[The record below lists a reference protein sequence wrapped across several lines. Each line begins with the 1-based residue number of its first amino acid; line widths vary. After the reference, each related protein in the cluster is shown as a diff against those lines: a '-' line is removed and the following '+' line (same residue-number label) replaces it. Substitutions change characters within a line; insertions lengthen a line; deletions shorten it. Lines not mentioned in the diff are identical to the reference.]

1 MLFYIVII
9 MKGLSMSKKN
19 KVIRTTEQQ
28 VKRKKIILGT
38 TWGIILTGLVTTGIT
53 VPVVQAHKALPK
65 KTPLLSDS
73 DTIFEM
79 TLSDGSVYK
88 LTYGDVKKL
97 DSSINEKA
105 HLASEMNKHLVE
117 YLYEKEY
124 EASLKYEA
132 IYNANKIAANT
143 KKFALDSVE
152 QIKEK
157 VTKEI
162 TELENK
168 FKEQFSYQKKWEE
181 KFKEEIAKDAYGKA
195 KTKQQAIDYKVA
207 EKMRND
213 AFRRYK
219 FEINQDFTYNEL
231 KDGFITAN
239 ADIFYTYKGKKIE
252 IAKKGEKIPLP
263 FAKQNEN
270 FVLPPED
277 SPELANNKKDLYKV
291 HMFTTKSFIFE
302 QKGIDRFIEAWAKL
316 KQLIT
321 SEFKLAAKP
330 DKDRR
335 KPWTVTKDELIKLF
349 SFSSYESKNAG
360 KTVVDMGIN
369 RLATFKGIS
378 SALKNLDGVLKP
390 EDIRDA
396 LNDQTAIEN
405 ISSSTTNAKKFGS
418 EGFKNI
424 EDRVSSSDPST
435 YMSLLSTLIS
445 NKTGDDKIFKAE
457 EKNNLFQELRDKLVE
472 IFKSEDL
479 ELYNFLKNA
488 SNYGEV
494 DSSSDYAN
502 KFSEYN
508 ARIKKVIERRFEKEK
523 SVIEKEAGEAF
534 RDVFK
539 FNTSSITN
547 ATEKNYLDGQISS
560 VIKVG
565 DNYVYATSSGMTIQ
579 NIFHLNNVNIIKSLI
594 RRDLSIKSKANYTNE
609 FNEPLLSLESMFNKL
624 ITSDFQLNDLL
635 TNDPDF
641 KKFIKEKKY
650 KDLSGNEKT
659 FNDQTINDILQYQKT
674 LASLAKSKLI
684 DGKSKQIK
692 EWIKKQINGH
702 LNADFR
708 YDYTDKKFYLANHK
722 DQIGEK
728 LLPYLFKVIQEFLTN
743 N

>member
-1 MLFYIVII
+1 MA
-9 MKGLSMSKKN
+9 KKV

-53 VPVVQAHKALPK
+53 IPVVQAHKALPK
-65 KTPLLSDS
+65 KTPLLRDS
-73 DTIFEM
+73 DVIFEM
-79 TLSDGSVYK
+79 TLSDGSIYK

-97 DSSINEKA
+97 DNSINEKA

-143 KKFALDSVE
+143 KTFALDSVE
-152 QIKEK
+152 KVREK
-157 VTKEI
+157 ITKEI

-195 KTKQQAIDYKVA
+195 KTKQEAIDYKVA
-207 EKMRND
+207 QKMKDD

-231 KDGFITAN
+231 KAGYITAN
-239 ADIFYTYKGKKIE
+239 SDVFYTYKGKKIQ
-252 IAKKGEKIPLP
+252 IAKKGDKIPLP
-263 FAKQNEN
+263 FAKENQNY
-270 FVLPPED
+270 VLPPED
-277 SPELANNKKDLYKV
+277 SPELSSNKKDTYKV
-291 HMFTTKSFIFE
+291 HMFTTKSFDFGY
-302 QKGIDRFIEAWAKL
+302 KSIDRFIEAWAKL

-330 DKDRR
+330 DKDRT

-349 SFSSYESKNAG
+349 SFSAYRSSQTG
-360 KTVVDMGIN
+360 KTLVDMGIN
-369 RLATFKGIS
+369 RLAHFKGIS
-378 SALKNLDGVLKP
+378 SALQNLDGVLKP
-390 EDIRDA
+390 EDIREA

-418 EGFKNI
+418 EGFKSI
-424 EDRVSSSDPST
+424 EDRASNSDPST

-445 NKTGDDKIFKAE
+445 KATNEDKIFKPE
-457 EKNNLFQELRDKLVE
+457 VKDNLFNTLREKLLE

-479 ELYNFLKNA
+479 ELYNFLKNSA
-488 SNYGEV
+488 NYGEV

-502 KFSEYN
+502 KFAEYN

-534 RDVFK
+534 RDTFK
-539 FNTSSITN
+539 FDTSSITDPRL
-547 ATEKNYLDGQISS
+547 KKYLDGQISS
-560 VIKVG
+560 IIKVG
-565 DNYVYATSSGMTIQ
+565 NNYVYATSSGITIQ
-579 NIFHLNNVNIIKSLI
+579 NIFHLDKVDVIKSLI
-594 RRDLSIKSKANYTNE
+594 RRDLAIKSKANYTSE

-624 ITSDFQLNDLL
+624 ITSEFQLNDLL

-659 FNDQTINDILQYQKT
+659 FDDKTISDLIDYHKT
-674 LASLAKSKLI
+674 LAGLAKSKLI
-684 DGKSKQIK
+684 DNKSKQIK
-692 EWIKKQINGH
+692 DWMKKQIESH

-708 YDYTDKKFYLANHK
+708 RDFGKNKWYLAGHEDKMGKEN
-722 DQIGEK
+722 I
-728 LLPYLFKVIQEFLTN
+728 LPYLFKVIQDYLIK
-743 N
+743 

>member
-1 MLFYIVII
+1 MA
-9 MKGLSMSKKN
+9 KKV

-53 VPVVQAHKALPK
+53 IPVVQAHKALPK
-65 KTPLLSDS
+65 KTPLLRDS
-73 DTIFEM
+73 DVIFEM
-79 TLSDGSVYK
+79 TLSDGSIYK

-97 DSSINEKA
+97 DNSINEKA

-143 KKFALDSVE
+143 KTFALDSVE
-152 QIKEK
+152 KVREK
-157 VTKEI
+157 ITKEI

-195 KTKQQAIDYKVA
+195 KTKQEAIDYKVA
-207 EKMRND
+207 QKMKDD

-231 KDGFITAN
+231 KAGYITAN
-239 ADIFYTYKGKKIE
+239 SDVFYTYKGKKIQ
-252 IAKKGEKIPLP
+252 IAKKGDKIPLP
-263 FAKQNEN
+263 FAKENQNY
-270 FVLPPED
+270 VLPPED
-277 SPELANNKKDLYKV
+277 SPELSSNKKDTYKV
-291 HMFTTKSFIFE
+291 HMFTTKSFDFGL
-302 QKGIDRFIEAWAKL
+302 KSIDRFIEAWAKL

-330 DKDRR
+330 DKDRT

-349 SFSSYESKNAG
+349 SFSAYRSSQTG
-360 KTVVDMGIN
+360 KTLVDMGIN
-369 RLATFKGIS
+369 RLAHFKGIS
-378 SALKNLDGVLKP
+378 SALQNLDGVLKP
-390 EDIRDA
+390 EDIREA

-418 EGFKNI
+418 EGFKSI
-424 EDRVSSSDPST
+424 EDRASNSDPST

-445 NKTGDDKIFKAE
+445 KATNEDKIFKPE
-457 EKNNLFQELRDKLVE
+457 VKDNLFNTLREKLLE

-479 ELYNFLKNA
+479 ELYNFLKNSA
-488 SNYGEV
+488 NYGEI

-502 KFSEYN
+502 KFAEYN

-534 RDVFK
+534 RDTFK
-539 FNTSSITN
+539 FDTSSITDPRL
-547 ATEKNYLDGQISS
+547 KKYLDGQISS
-560 VIKVG
+560 IIKVG
-565 DNYVYATSSGMTIQ
+565 NNYVYATSSGITIQ
-579 NIFHLNNVNIIKSLI
+579 NIFHLDKVDVIKSLI
-594 RRDLSIKSKANYTNE
+594 RRDLAIKSKANYTSE

-624 ITSDFQLNDLL
+624 ITSEFQLNDLL

-650 KDLSGNEKT
+650 KDLSGNEKI
-659 FNDQTINDILQYQKT
+659 FDDKTISDLIDYHKT
-674 LASLAKSKLI
+674 LAGLAKSKLI
-684 DGKSKQIK
+684 DNKSKQIK
-692 EWIKKQINGH
+692 DWMKKQIESH

-708 YDYTDKKFYLANHK
+708 RDFGKNKWYLANHEDK
-722 DQIGEK
+722 MGKENI
-728 LLPYLFKVIQEFLTN
+728 LPYLFKVIQDYLIK
-743 N
+743 

>member
-1 MLFYIVII
+1 MA
-9 MKGLSMSKKN
+9 KKV

-53 VPVVQAHKALPK
+53 IPVVQAHKALPK
-65 KTPLLSDS
+65 KTPLLRDS
-73 DTIFEM
+73 DVIFEM
-79 TLSDGSVYK
+79 TLSDGSIYK

-97 DSSINEKA
+97 DNSINEKA

-143 KKFALDSVE
+143 KTFALDSVE
-152 QIKEK
+152 KVREK
-157 VTKEI
+157 ITKEI

-195 KTKQQAIDYKVA
+195 KTKQEAIDYKVA
-207 EKMRND
+207 QKMKDD

-231 KDGFITAN
+231 KAGYITAN
-239 ADIFYTYKGKKIE
+239 SDVFYTYKGKKIQ
-252 IAKKGEKIPLP
+252 IAKKGDKIPLP
-263 FAKQNEN
+263 FAKENQNY
-270 FVLPPED
+270 VLPPED
-277 SPELANNKKDLYKV
+277 SPELSSNKKDTYKV
-291 HMFTTKSFIFE
+291 HMFTTKSFDFGL
-302 QKGIDRFIEAWAKL
+302 KSIDRFIEAWAKL

-330 DKDRR
+330 NKDRT

-349 SFSSYESKNAG
+349 SFSAYRSSQTG
-360 KTVVDMGIN
+360 KTLVDMGIN
-369 RLATFKGIS
+369 RLAHFKGIS
-378 SALKNLDGVLKP
+378 SALQNLDGVLKP
-390 EDIRDA
+390 EDIREA

-418 EGFKNI
+418 EGFKSI
-424 EDRVSSSDPST
+424 EDRASNSDPST

-445 NKTGDDKIFKAE
+445 KATSEDKIFKPE
-457 EKNNLFQELRDKLVE
+457 VKDNLFNTLREKLLE

-479 ELYNFLKNA
+479 ELYNFLKNS

-502 KFSEYN
+502 KFAEYN

-534 RDVFK
+534 RDTFK
-539 FNTSSITN
+539 FDTSSITDPRL
-547 ATEKNYLDGQISS
+547 KKYLDGQISS
-560 VIKVG
+560 IIKVG
-565 DNYVYATSSGMTIQ
+565 NNYVYATSSGITIQ
-579 NIFHLNNVNIIKSLI
+579 NIFHLDKVDVIKSLI
-594 RRDLSIKSKANYTNE
+594 RRDLAIKSKANYTSE

-624 ITSDFQLNDLL
+624 ITSEFQLNDLL

-659 FNDQTINDILQYQKT
+659 FDDKTISDLIDYHKT
-674 LASLAKSKLI
+674 LAGLAKSKLI
-684 DGKSKQIK
+684 DNKSKQIK
-692 EWIKKQINGH
+692 DWMKKQIESH

-708 YDYTDKKFYLANHK
+708 RDYSKNKWYLAGHEDKMGKEN
-722 DQIGEK
+722 I
-728 LLPYLFKVIQEFLTN
+728 LPYLFKVIQDYLIK
-743 N
+743 

>member
-1 MLFYIVII
+1 MA
-9 MKGLSMSKKN
+9 KKV

-53 VPVVQAHKALPK
+53 IPVVQAHKALPK
-65 KTPLLSDS
+65 KTPLLRDS
-73 DTIFEM
+73 DVIFEM
-79 TLSDGSVYK
+79 TLSDGSIYK

-97 DSSINEKA
+97 DNSINEKA

-143 KKFALDSVE
+143 KTFALDSVE
-152 QIKEK
+152 KVREK
-157 VTKEI
+157 ITKEI

-195 KTKQQAIDYKVA
+195 KTKQEAIDYKVA
-207 EKMRND
+207 QKMKDD

-231 KDGFITAN
+231 KAGYITAN
-239 ADIFYTYKGKKIE
+239 SDVFYTYKGKKIQ
-252 IAKKGEKIPLP
+252 IAKKGDKIPLP
-263 FAKQNEN
+263 FAKENQNY
-270 FVLPPED
+270 VLPPED
-277 SPELANNKKDLYKV
+277 SPELSSNKKDTYKV
-291 HMFTTKSFIFE
+291 HMFTTKSFDFGL
-302 QKGIDRFIEAWAKL
+302 KSIDRFIEAWAKL

-330 DKDRR
+330 DKDRT

-349 SFSSYESKNAG
+349 SFSAYRSSQTG
-360 KTVVDMGIN
+360 KTLVDMGIN
-369 RLATFKGIS
+369 RLAHFKGIS
-378 SALKNLDGVLKP
+378 SALQNLDGVLKP
-390 EDIRDA
+390 EDIREA

-418 EGFKNI
+418 EGFKSI
-424 EDRVSSSDPST
+424 EDRASNSDPST

-445 NKTGDDKIFKAE
+445 KATSEDKIFKPE
-457 EKNNLFQELRDKLVE
+457 VKDNLFNTLREKLLE

-479 ELYNFLKNA
+479 ELYNFLKNSA
-488 SNYGEV
+488 NYGEV

-502 KFSEYN
+502 KFAEYN

-534 RDVFK
+534 RDTFK
-539 FNTSSITN
+539 FDTSSITDLRL
-547 ATEKNYLDGQISS
+547 KKYLDGQISS
-560 VIKVG
+560 IIKVG
-565 DNYVYATSSGMTIQ
+565 NNYVYATSSGITIQ
-579 NIFHLNNVNIIKSLI
+579 NIFHLDKVDVIKSLI
-594 RRDLSIKSKANYTNE
+594 RRDLAIKSKANYTSE

-624 ITSDFQLNDLL
+624 ITSEFQLNDLL

-659 FNDQTINDILQYQKT
+659 FDDKTISDLIDYHKT
-674 LASLAKSKLI
+674 LAGLAKSKLI
-684 DGKSKQIK
+684 DNKSKQIK
-692 EWIKKQINGH
+692 DWMKKQIESH

-708 YDYTDKKFYLANHK
+708 RDYSKNKWYLAGHEDKMGKEN
-722 DQIGEK
+722 I
-728 LLPYLFKVIQEFLTN
+728 LPYLFKVIQDYLIK
-743 N
+743 

>member
-1 MLFYIVII
+1 MA
-9 MKGLSMSKKN
+9 KKV

-53 VPVVQAHKALPK
+53 IPVVQAHKALPK
-65 KTPLLSDS
+65 KTPLLRDS
-73 DTIFEM
+73 DVIFEM
-79 TLSDGSVYK
+79 TLSDGSIYK

-97 DSSINEKA
+97 DNSINEKA

-143 KKFALDSVE
+143 KTFALDSVE
-152 QIKEK
+152 KVREK
-157 VTKEI
+157 ITKEI

-195 KTKQQAIDYKVA
+195 KTKQEAIDYKVA
-207 EKMRND
+207 QKMKDD

-231 KDGFITAN
+231 KAGYITAN
-239 ADIFYTYKGKKIE
+239 SDVFYTYKGKKIQ
-252 IAKKGEKIPLP
+252 IAKKGDKIPLP
-263 FAKQNEN
+263 FAKENQNY
-270 FVLPPED
+270 VLPPED
-277 SPELANNKKDLYKV
+277 SPELSSNKKDTYKV
-291 HMFTTKSFIFE
+291 HMFTTKSFDFGL
-302 QKGIDRFIEAWAKL
+302 KSIDRFIEAWAKL

-330 DKDRR
+330 DKDRT

-349 SFSSYESKNAG
+349 SFSAYRSSQTG
-360 KTVVDMGIN
+360 KTLIDMGIN
-369 RLATFKGIS
+369 RLAHFKGIS
-378 SALKNLDGVLKP
+378 SALQNLDGVLKP
-390 EDIRDA
+390 EDIREA

-418 EGFKNI
+418 EGFKSI
-424 EDRVSSSDPST
+424 EDRASNSDPST

-445 NKTGDDKIFKAE
+445 KATSEDKIFKPE
-457 EKNNLFQELRDKLVE
+457 VKDNLFNTLREKLLE

-479 ELYNFLKNA
+479 ELYNFLKNS

-502 KFSEYN
+502 KFAEYN

-534 RDVFK
+534 RDTFK
-539 FNTSSITN
+539 FDTSSITDSRL
-547 ATEKNYLDGQISS
+547 KKYLDGQISS
-560 VIKVG
+560 IIKVG
-565 DNYVYATSSGMTIQ
+565 NNYVYATSSGITIQ
-579 NIFHLNNVNIIKSLI
+579 NIFHLDKVDVIKSLI
-594 RRDLSIKSKANYTNE
+594 RRDLAIKSKANYTSE

-624 ITSDFQLNDLL
+624 ITSEFQLNDLL

-659 FNDQTINDILQYQKT
+659 FDDKTISDLIDYHKT
-674 LASLAKSKLI
+674 LAGLAKSKLI
-684 DGKSKQIK
+684 DNKSKQIK
-692 EWIKKQINGH
+692 DWMKKQIESH

-708 YDYTDKKFYLANHK
+708 RDYSKNKWYLAGHEDKMGKEN
-722 DQIGEK
+722 I
-728 LLPYLFKVIQEFLTN
+728 LPYLFKVIQDYLIK
-743 N
+743 

>member
-1 MLFYIVII
+1 MA
-9 MKGLSMSKKN
+9 KKV

-53 VPVVQAHKALPK
+53 IPVVQAHKALPK
-65 KTPLLSDS
+65 KTPLLRDS
-73 DTIFEM
+73 DVIFEM
-79 TLSDGSVYK
+79 TLSDGSIYK

-97 DSSINEKA
+97 DNSINEKA

-143 KKFALDSVE
+143 KTFALDSVE
-152 QIKEK
+152 KVREK
-157 VTKEI
+157 ITKEI

-195 KTKQQAIDYKVA
+195 KTKQEAIDYKVA
-207 EKMRND
+207 QKMKDD

-231 KDGFITAN
+231 KAGYITAN
-239 ADIFYTYKGKKIE
+239 SDVFYTYKGKKIQ
-252 IAKKGEKIPLP
+252 IAKKGDKIPLP
-263 FAKQNEN
+263 FAKENQNY
-270 FVLPPED
+270 VLPPED
-277 SPELANNKKDLYKV
+277 SPELSSNKKDTYKV
-291 HMFTTKSFIFE
+291 HMFTTKSFDFGL
-302 QKGIDRFIEAWAKL
+302 KSIDRFIEAWAKL

-330 DKDRR
+330 DKDRT

-349 SFSSYESKNAG
+349 SFSAYRSSQTG
-360 KTVVDMGIN
+360 KTLVDMGIN
-369 RLATFKGIS
+369 RLAHFKGIS
-378 SALKNLDGVLKP
+378 SALQNLDGVLKP
-390 EDIRDA
+390 EDIREA

-418 EGFKNI
+418 EGFKSI
-424 EDRVSSSDPST
+424 EDRASNSDPST

-445 NKTGDDKIFKAE
+445 KATNEDKIFKPE
-457 EKNNLFQELRDKLVE
+457 VKDNLFNTLREKLLK

-479 ELYNFLKNA
+479 ELYNFLKNSA
-488 SNYGEV
+488 NYGEV

-502 KFSEYN
+502 KFAEYN

-534 RDVFK
+534 RDTFK
-539 FNTSSITN
+539 FDTSSITDPRL
-547 ATEKNYLDGQISS
+547 KKYLDGQISS
-560 VIKVG
+560 IIKVG
-565 DNYVYATSSGMTIQ
+565 NNYVYATSSGITIQ
-579 NIFHLNNVNIIKSLI
+579 NIFHLDKVDVIKSLI
-594 RRDLSIKSKANYTNE
+594 RRDLAIKSKANYTSE

-624 ITSDFQLNDLL
+624 ITSDF
-635 TNDPDF
+635 

-659 FNDQTINDILQYQKT
+659 FDDKTISDLIDYHKT
-674 LASLAKSKLI
+674 LAGLAKSKLI
-684 DGKSKQIK
+684 DNKSKQIK
-692 EWIKKQINGH
+692 DWMKKQIESH

-708 YDYTDKKFYLANHK
+708 RDFDKKKWYLAGHEDKMGKEN
-722 DQIGEK
+722 I
-728 LLPYLFKVIQEFLTN
+728 LPYLFKVIQDYLIK
-743 N
+743 

>member
-1 MLFYIVII
+1 MA
-9 MKGLSMSKKN
+9 KKV

-53 VPVVQAHKALPK
+53 IPVVQAHKALPK
-65 KTPLLSDS
+65 KTPLLRDS
-73 DTIFEM
+73 DVIFEM
-79 TLSDGSVYK
+79 TLSDGSIYK

-97 DSSINEKA
+97 DNSINEKA

-143 KKFALDSVE
+143 KTFALDSVE
-152 QIKEK
+152 KVREK
-157 VTKEI
+157 ITKEI

-195 KTKQQAIDYKVA
+195 KTKQEAIDYKVA
-207 EKMRND
+207 QKMKDD

-231 KDGFITAN
+231 KAGYITAN
-239 ADIFYTYKGKKIE
+239 SDVFYTYKGKKIQ
-252 IAKKGEKIPLP
+252 IAKKGDKIPLP
-263 FAKQNEN
+263 FAKENQNY
-270 FVLPPED
+270 VLPPED
-277 SPELANNKKDLYKV
+277 SPELSSNKKDTYKV
-291 HMFTTKSFIFE
+291 HMFTTKSFDFGL
-302 QKGIDRFIEAWAKL
+302 KSIDRFIEAWAKL

-330 DKDRR
+330 DKDRT

-349 SFSSYESKNAG
+349 SFSAYRSSQTG
-360 KTVVDMGIN
+360 KTLVDMGIN
-369 RLATFKGIS
+369 RLAHFKGIS
-378 SALKNLDGVLKP
+378 SALQNLDGVLKP
-390 EDIRDA
+390 EDIREA

-418 EGFKNI
+418 EGFKSI
-424 EDRVSSSDPST
+424 EDRASNSDPST

-445 NKTGDDKIFKAE
+445 KAPSEDKIFKPE
-457 EKNNLFQELRDKLVE
+457 VKDNLFNTLREKLLE

-479 ELYNFLKNA
+479 ELYNFLKNSA
-488 SNYGEV
+488 NYGEV

-502 KFSEYN
+502 KFAEYN

-534 RDVFK
+534 RDTFK
-539 FNTSSITN
+539 FDTSSITDPRL
-547 ATEKNYLDGQISS
+547 KKYLDGQISS
-560 VIKVG
+560 IIKVG
-565 DNYVYATSSGMTIQ
+565 NNYVYATSSGITIQ
-579 NIFHLNNVNIIKSLI
+579 NIFHLDKVDVIKSLI
-594 RRDLSIKSKANYTNE
+594 RRDLAIKSKANYTSE

-624 ITSDFQLNDLL
+624 ITSEFQLNDLL

-659 FNDQTINDILQYQKT
+659 FDDKTISDLIDYHKT
-674 LASLAKSKLI
+674 LAGLAKSKLI
-684 DGKSKQIK
+684 DNKSKQIK
-692 EWIKKQINGH
+692 DWMKKQIESH

-708 YDYTDKKFYLANHK
+708 RDFSKNKWYLAGHEDKMGKEN
-722 DQIGEK
+722 I
-728 LLPYLFKVIQEFLTN
+728 LPYLFKVIQDYLIK
-743 N
+743 

>member
-1 MLFYIVII
+1 MA
-9 MKGLSMSKKN
+9 KKV

-53 VPVVQAHKALPK
+53 IPVVQAHKALPK
-65 KTPLLSDS
+65 KTPLLRDS
-73 DTIFEM
+73 DVIFEM
-79 TLSDGSVYK
+79 TLSDGSIYK

-97 DSSINEKA
+97 DNSINEKA

-143 KKFALDSVE
+143 KTFALDSVE
-152 QIKEK
+152 KVREK
-157 VTKEI
+157 ITKEI

-195 KTKQQAIDYKVA
+195 KTKQEAIDYKVA
-207 EKMRND
+207 QKMKDD

-231 KDGFITAN
+231 KAGYITAN
-239 ADIFYTYKGKKIE
+239 SDVFYTYKGKKIQ
-252 IAKKGEKIPLP
+252 IAKKGDKIPLP
-263 FAKQNEN
+263 FAKENQNY
-270 FVLPPED
+270 VLPPED
-277 SPELANNKKDLYKV
+277 SPELSSNKKDTYKV
-291 HMFTTKSFIFE
+291 HMFTTKSFDFGL
-302 QKGIDRFIEAWAKL
+302 KSIDRFIEAWAKL

-330 DKDRR
+330 DKDRT

-349 SFSSYESKNAG
+349 SFSAYRSSQTG
-360 KTVVDMGIN
+360 KTLVDMGIN
-369 RLATFKGIS
+369 RLAHFKGIS
-378 SALKNLDGVLKP
+378 SALQNLDGVLKP
-390 EDIRDA
+390 EDIREA

-418 EGFKNI
+418 EGFKSI
-424 EDRVSSSDPST
+424 EDRASNSDPST

-445 NKTGDDKIFKAE
+445 KATNEDKIFKPE
-457 EKNNLFQELRDKLVE
+457 VKNNLFNTLREKLLE

-479 ELYNFLKNA
+479 ELYNFLKNSA
-488 SNYGEV
+488 NYGEV

-502 KFSEYN
+502 KFAEYN

-534 RDVFK
+534 RDTFK
-539 FNTSSITN
+539 FDTSSITDPRL
-547 ATEKNYLDGQISS
+547 KKYLDGQISS
-560 VIKVG
+560 IIKVG
-565 DNYVYATSSGMTIQ
+565 NNYVYATSSGITIQ
-579 NIFHLNNVNIIKSLI
+579 NIFHLDKVDVIKSLI
-594 RRDLSIKSKANYTNE
+594 RRDLAIKSKANYTSE

-624 ITSDFQLNDLL
+624 ITSEFQLNDLL

-659 FNDQTINDILQYQKT
+659 FDDKTISDLIDYHKT
-674 LASLAKSKLI
+674 LAGLAKSKLI
-684 DGKSKQIK
+684 DNKSKQIK
-692 EWIKKQINGH
+692 DWMKKQIESH

-708 YDYTDKKFYLANHK
+708 RDFDKNKWYLANHEDK
-722 DQIGEK
+722 MGKENI
-728 LLPYLFKVIQEFLTN
+728 LPYLFKVIQDYLIK
-743 N
+743 

>member
-1 MLFYIVII
+1 MA
-9 MKGLSMSKKN
+9 KKV

-53 VPVVQAHKALPK
+53 IPVVQAHKALPK
-65 KTPLLSDS
+65 KTPLLRDS
-73 DTIFEM
+73 DVIFEM
-79 TLSDGSVYK
+79 TLSDGSIYK

-97 DSSINEKA
+97 DNSINEKA

-143 KKFALDSVE
+143 KTFALDSVE
-152 QIKEK
+152 KVREK
-157 VTKEI
+157 ITKEI

-195 KTKQQAIDYKVA
+195 KTKQEAIDYKVA
-207 EKMRND
+207 QKMKDD

-231 KDGFITAN
+231 KAGYITAN
-239 ADIFYTYKGKKIE
+239 SDVFYTYKGKKIQ
-252 IAKKGEKIPLP
+252 IAKKGDKIPLP
-263 FAKQNEN
+263 FAKENQNY
-270 FVLPPED
+270 VLPPED
-277 SPELANNKKDLYKV
+277 SPELSSNKKDTYKV
-291 HMFTTKSFIFE
+291 HMFTTKSFDFGL
-302 QKGIDRFIEAWAKL
+302 KSIDRFIEAWAKL

-330 DKDRR
+330 DKDRT

-349 SFSSYESKNAG
+349 SFSAYRSSQTG
-360 KTVVDMGIN
+360 KTLVDMGIN
-369 RLATFKGIS
+369 RLAHFKGIS
-378 SALKNLDGVLKP
+378 SALQNLDGVLKP
-390 EDIRDA
+390 EDIREA

-418 EGFKNI
+418 EGFKSI
-424 EDRVSSSDPST
+424 EDRASNSDPST

-445 NKTGDDKIFKAE
+445 KATSEDKIFKPE
-457 EKNNLFQELRDKLVE
+457 VKDGLFNTLREKLLE

-479 ELYNFLKNA
+479 ELYNFLKNPA
-488 SNYGEV
+488 NYGEV

-502 KFSEYN
+502 KFAEYN

-534 RDVFK
+534 RDTFK
-539 FNTSSITN
+539 FDTSSITDPRL
-547 ATEKNYLDGQISS
+547 KKYLDGQISS
-560 VIKVG
+560 IIKVG
-565 DNYVYATSSGMTIQ
+565 NNYVYATSSGITIQ
-579 NIFHLNNVNIIKSLI
+579 NIFHLDKVDVIKSLI
-594 RRDLSIKSKANYTNE
+594 RRDLAIKSKANYTSE

-624 ITSDFQLNDLL
+624 ITSEFQLNDLL

-659 FNDQTINDILQYQKT
+659 FDDKTISDLIDYHKT
-674 LASLAKSKLI
+674 LAGLAKSKLI
-684 DGKSKQIK
+684 DNKSKQIK
-692 EWIKKQINGH
+692 DWMKKQIESH

-708 YDYTDKKFYLANHK
+708 RDFDKHKWYLAGHEDKMGKEN
-722 DQIGEK
+722 I
-728 LLPYLFKVIQEFLTN
+728 LPYLFKVIQDYLIK
-743 N
+743 

>member
-1 MLFYIVII
+1 MA
-9 MKGLSMSKKN
+9 KKV

-53 VPVVQAHKALPK
+53 IPVVQAHKALPK
-65 KTPLLSDS
+65 KTPLLRDS
-73 DTIFEM
+73 DVIFEM
-79 TLSDGSVYK
+79 TLSDGSIYK

-97 DSSINEKA
+97 DNSINEKA

-143 KKFALDSVE
+143 KTFALDSVE
-152 QIKEK
+152 KVREK
-157 VTKEI
+157 ITKEI

-195 KTKQQAIDYKVA
+195 KTKQEAIDYKVA
-207 EKMRND
+207 QKMKDD

-231 KDGFITAN
+231 KAGYITAN
-239 ADIFYTYKGKKIE
+239 SDVFYTYKGKKIQ
-252 IAKKGEKIPLP
+252 IAKKGDKIPLP
-263 FAKQNEN
+263 FAKENQNY
-270 FVLPPED
+270 VLPPED
-277 SPELANNKKDLYKV
+277 SPELSSNKKDTYKV
-291 HMFTTKSFIFE
+291 HMFTTKSFDFGL
-302 QKGIDRFIEAWAKL
+302 KSIDRFIEAWAKL

-330 DKDRR
+330 DKDRT

-349 SFSSYESKNAG
+349 SFSAYRSSQTG
-360 KTVVDMGIN
+360 KTLVDMGIN
-369 RLATFKGIS
+369 RLAHFKGIS
-378 SALKNLDGVLKP
+378 SALQNLDGVLKP
-390 EDIRDA
+390 EDIREA

-418 EGFKNI
+418 EGFKSI
-424 EDRVSSSDPST
+424 EDRASNSDPST

-445 NKTGDDKIFKAE
+445 KATSEDKIFKPE
-457 EKNNLFQELRDKLVE
+457 VKDNLFNTLREKLLE

-479 ELYNFLKNA
+479 ELYNFLKNSA
-488 SNYGEV
+488 NYGEV

-502 KFSEYN
+502 KFAEYN

-534 RDVFK
+534 RDTFK
-539 FNTSSITN
+539 FDTSSITDPRL
-547 ATEKNYLDGQISS
+547 KKYLDGQISS
-560 VIKVG
+560 IIKVG
-565 DNYVYATSSGMTIQ
+565 NNYVYATSSGITIQ
-579 NIFHLNNVNIIKSLI
+579 NIFHLDKVDVIKSLI
-594 RRDLSIKSKANYTNE
+594 RRDLAIKSKANYTSE

-624 ITSDFQLNDLL
+624 ITSEFQLNDLL

-659 FNDQTINDILQYQKT
+659 FDDKTISDLIDYHKT
-674 LASLAKSKLI
+674 LAGLAKSKLI
-684 DGKSKQIK
+684 DNKSKQIK
-692 EWIKKQINGH
+692 DWMKKQIESH

-708 YDYTDKKFYLANHK
+708 RDFSKNKWYLANHEDK
-722 DQIGEK
+722 MGKENI
-728 LLPYLFKVIQEFLTN
+728 LPYLFKVIQDYLIK
-743 N
+743 

>member
-1 MLFYIVII
+1 MA
-9 MKGLSMSKKN
+9 KKV

-53 VPVVQAHKALPK
+53 IPVVQAHKALPK
-65 KTPLLSDS
+65 KTPLLRDS
-73 DTIFEM
+73 DVIFEM
-79 TLSDGSVYK
+79 TLSDGSIYK

-97 DSSINEKA
+97 DNSINEKA

-143 KKFALDSVE
+143 KTFALDSVE
-152 QIKEK
+152 KVREK
-157 VTKEI
+157 ITKEI

-195 KTKQQAIDYKVA
+195 KTKQEAIDYKVA
-207 EKMRND
+207 QKMKDD

-219 FEINQDFTYNEL
+219 FELNQDFTYNEL
-231 KDGFITAN
+231 KAGYITAN
-239 ADIFYTYKGKKIE
+239 SDVFYTYKGKKIQ
-252 IAKKGEKIPLP
+252 IAKKGDKIPLP
-263 FAKQNEN
+263 FAKEGQNY
-270 FVLPPED
+270 VLPPED
-277 SPELANNKKDLYKV
+277 SPELSSNKKDTYKV
-291 HMFTTKSFIFE
+291 HMFTTKSFDFGY
-302 QKGIDRFIEAWAKL
+302 KSIDRFIEAWAKL

-330 DKDRR
+330 DKDRT

-349 SFSSYESKNAG
+349 SFSAYRSSQTG
-360 KTVVDMGIN
+360 KTLLDMGIN
-369 RLATFKGIS
+369 RLAHFKGIS
-378 SALKNLDGVLKP
+378 SALQNLDGVLKP
-390 EDIRDA
+390 EDIREA

-418 EGFKNI
+418 EGFKSI
-424 EDRVSSSDPST
+424 EDRASNSDPST

-445 NKTGDDKIFKAE
+445 KATSEDKIFKPE
-457 EKNNLFQELRDKLVE
+457 VKNNLFDTLREKLLE

-479 ELYNFLKNA
+479 ELYNFLKNS

-494 DSSSDYAN
+494 DFSSSEDYNNKIN
-502 KFSEYN
+502 KFAEYN

-534 RDVFK
+534 RDTFK
-539 FNTSSITN
+539 FDTSSITDP
-547 ATEKNYLDGQISS
+547 KLKKYLDGQISS
-560 VIKVG
+560 IIKVG
-565 DNYVYATSSGMTIQ
+565 NNYVYATSSGITIQ
-579 NIFHLNNVNIIKSLI
+579 NIFHLDKVDVIKSLI
-594 RRDLSIKSKANYTNE
+594 RRDLAIKSKANYTSE

-624 ITSDFQLNDLL
+624 ITSEFQLNDLL

-650 KDLSGNEKT
+650 KDLSGNEKA
-659 FNDQTINDILQYQKT
+659 FDDKTISDLIDYHKT
-674 LASLAKSKLI
+674 LAGLAKSKLI
-684 DGKSKQIK
+684 DNKSKQIK
-692 EWIKKQINGH
+692 DWMKKQIESH

-708 YDYTDKKFYLANHK
+708 RDYSKNKWYLAGHEDKMGKEN
-722 DQIGEK
+722 I
-728 LLPYLFKVIQEFLTN
+728 LPYLFKVIQDYLIK
-743 N
+743 

>member
-1 MLFYIVII
+1 MA
-9 MKGLSMSKKN
+9 KKV

-53 VPVVQAHKALPK
+53 IPVVQAHKALPK
-65 KTPLLSDS
+65 KTPLLRDS
-73 DTIFEM
+73 DVIFEM
-79 TLSDGSVYK
+79 TLSDGSIYK

-97 DSSINEKA
+97 DNSINEKA

-143 KKFALDSVE
+143 KTFALDSVE
-152 QIKEK
+152 KVREK
-157 VTKEI
+157 ITKEI

-195 KTKQQAIDYKVA
+195 KTKQEAIDYKVA
-207 EKMRND
+207 QKMKDD

-231 KDGFITAN
+231 KAGYITAN
-239 ADIFYTYKGKKIE
+239 SDVFYTYKGKKIQ
-252 IAKKGEKIPLP
+252 IAKKGDKIPLP
-263 FAKQNEN
+263 FAKENQNY
-270 FVLPPED
+270 VLPPED
-277 SPELANNKKDLYKV
+277 SPELSSNKKDTYKV
-291 HMFTTKSFIFE
+291 HMFTTKSFDFGY
-302 QKGIDRFIEAWAKL
+302 KSIDRFIEAWAKL

-330 DKDRR
+330 DKDRT

-349 SFSSYESKNAG
+349 SFSAYRSSQTG
-360 KTVVDMGIN
+360 KTLVDMGIN
-369 RLATFKGIS
+369 RLAHFKGIS
-378 SALKNLDGVLKP
+378 SALQNLDGVLKP
-390 EDIRDA
+390 EDIREA

-418 EGFKNI
+418 EGFKSI
-424 EDRVSSSDPST
+424 EDRASNSDPST

-445 NKTGDDKIFKAE
+445 KATSEDKIFKPE
-457 EKNNLFQELRDKLVE
+457 VKDNLFNTLREKLLE

-479 ELYNFLKNA
+479 ELYNFLKNSA
-488 SNYGEV
+488 NYGEV

-502 KFSEYN
+502 KFAEYN

-534 RDVFK
+534 RDTFK
-539 FNTSSITN
+539 FDTSSITDPRL
-547 ATEKNYLDGQISS
+547 KKYLDGQISS
-560 VIKVG
+560 IIKVG
-565 DNYVYATSSGMTIQ
+565 NNYVYATSSGITIQ
-579 NIFHLNNVNIIKSLI
+579 NIFHLDKVDVIKSLI
-594 RRDLSIKSKANYTNE
+594 RRDLAIKSKANYTSE

-624 ITSDFQLNDLL
+624 ITSEFQLNDLL

-659 FNDQTINDILQYQKT
+659 FDDKTISDLIDYHKT
-674 LASLAKSKLI
+674 LAGLAKSKLI
-684 DGKSKQIK
+684 DNKSKQIK
-692 EWIKKQINGH
+692 DWMKKQIESH

-708 YDYTDKKFYLANHK
+708 RDFSKNKWYLAGHENK
-722 DQIGEK
+722 MGKENI
-728 LLPYLFKVIQEFLTN
+728 LPYLFKVIQDYLIK
-743 N
+743 

>member
-1 MLFYIVII
+1 
-9 MKGLSMSKKN
+9 
-19 KVIRTTEQQ
+19 
-28 VKRKKIILGT
+28 
-38 TWGIILTGLVTTGIT
+38 
-53 VPVVQAHKALPK
+53 
-65 KTPLLSDS
+65 
-73 DTIFEM
+73 M
-79 TLSDGSVYK
+79 TLSDGSIYK

-97 DSSINEKA
+97 DNSINEKA

-143 KKFALDSVE
+143 KTFALDSVE
-152 QIKEK
+152 KVREK
-157 VTKEI
+157 ITKEI

-195 KTKQQAIDYKVA
+195 KTKQEAIDYKVA
-207 EKMRND
+207 QKMKDD

-231 KDGFITAN
+231 KAGYITAN
-239 ADIFYTYKGKKIE
+239 SDVFYTYKGKKIQ
-252 IAKKGEKIPLP
+252 IAKKGDKIPLP
-263 FAKQNEN
+263 FAKENQNY
-270 FVLPPED
+270 VLPPED
-277 SPELANNKKDLYKV
+277 SPELSSNKKDTYKV
-291 HMFTTKSFIFE
+291 HMFTTKSFDFGL
-302 QKGIDRFIEAWAKL
+302 KSIDRFIEAWAKL

-330 DKDRR
+330 DKDRT

-349 SFSSYESKNAG
+349 SFSAYRSSQTG
-360 KTVVDMGIN
+360 KTLVDMGIN
-369 RLATFKGIS
+369 RLAHFKGIS
-378 SALKNLDGVLKP
+378 SALQNLDGVLKP
-390 EDIRDA
+390 EDIREA

-418 EGFKNI
+418 EGFKSI
-424 EDRVSSSDPST
+424 EDRASNSDPST

-445 NKTGDDKIFKAE
+445 KATSEDKIFKPE
-457 EKNNLFQELRDKLVE
+457 VKDNLFNTLREKLLE

-479 ELYNFLKNA
+479 ELYNFLKNS

-502 KFSEYN
+502 KFAEYN

-534 RDVFK
+534 RDTFK
-539 FNTSSITN
+539 FDTSSITDPRL
-547 ATEKNYLDGQISS
+547 KKYLDGQISS
-560 VIKVG
+560 IIKVRN
-565 DNYVYATSSGMTIQ
+565 NYVYATSSGITIQ
-579 NIFHLNNVNIIKSLI
+579 NIFHLDKVDVIKSLI
-594 RRDLSIKSKANYTNE
+594 RRDLAIKSKANYTSE

-624 ITSDFQLNDLL
+624 ITSEFQLNDLL

-659 FNDQTINDILQYQKT
+659 FDDKTISDLIDYHKT
-674 LASLAKSKLI
+674 LAGLAKSKLI
-684 DGKSKQIK
+684 DNKSKQIK
-692 EWIKKQINGH
+692 DWMKKQIESH

-708 YDYTDKKFYLANHK
+708 RDYSKNKWYLAGHEDKMGKEN
-722 DQIGEK
+722 I
-728 LLPYLFKVIQEFLTN
+728 LPYLFKVIQDYLIK
-743 N
+743 

>member
-1 MLFYIVII
+1 MA
-9 MKGLSMSKKN
+9 KKV

-53 VPVVQAHKALPK
+53 IPVVQAHKALPK
-65 KTPLLSDS
+65 KTPLLRDS
-73 DTIFEM
+73 DVIFEM
-79 TLSDGSVYK
+79 TLSDGSIYK

-97 DSSINEKA
+97 DNSINEKA

-143 KKFALDSVE
+143 KTFALDSVE
-152 QIKEK
+152 KVREK
-157 VTKEI
+157 ITKEI

-195 KTKQQAIDYKVA
+195 KTKQEAIDYKVA
-207 EKMRND
+207 QKMKDD

-231 KDGFITAN
+231 KAGYITAN
-239 ADIFYTYKGKKIE
+239 SDVFYTYKGKKIQ
-252 IAKKGEKIPLP
+252 IAKKGDKIPLP
-263 FAKQNEN
+263 FAKENQNY
-270 FVLPPED
+270 VLPPED
-277 SPELANNKKDLYKV
+277 SPELSSNKKDTYKV
-291 HMFTTKSFIFE
+291 HMFTTKSFDFGY
-302 QKGIDRFIEAWAKL
+302 KSIDRFIDAWAKL

-330 DKDRR
+330 DKDRT

-349 SFSSYESKNAG
+349 SFSAYRSSKAG
-360 KTVVDMGIN
+360 KTLVDMGIN
-369 RLATFKGIS
+369 RLAHFKGIS
-378 SALKNLDGVLKP
+378 SALQNLDGVLKP
-390 EDIRDA
+390 EDIREA

-418 EGFKNI
+418 EGFKSI
-424 EDRVSSSDPST
+424 EDRASNSDPST

-445 NKTGDDKIFKAE
+445 KATNEDKIFKPE
-457 EKNNLFQELRDKLVE
+457 VKDNLFNTLREKLLE

-479 ELYNFLKNA
+479 ELYNFLKNSA
-488 SNYGEV
+488 NYGEV

-502 KFSEYN
+502 KFAEYN

-534 RDVFK
+534 RDTFK
-539 FNTSSITN
+539 FDTSSITDPRL
-547 ATEKNYLDGQISS
+547 KKYLDGQISS
-560 VIKVG
+560 IIKVG
-565 DNYVYATSSGMTIQ
+565 NNYVYATSSGITIQ
-579 NIFHLNNVNIIKSLI
+579 NIFHLDKVDVIKSLI
-594 RRDLSIKSKANYTNE
+594 RRDLAIKSKANYTSE

-624 ITSDFQLNDLL
+624 ITSEFQLNDLL

-659 FNDQTINDILQYQKT
+659 FDDKTISDLIDYHKT
-674 LASLAKSKLI
+674 LAGLAKSKLI
-684 DGKSKQIK
+684 DNKSKQIK
-692 EWIKKQINGH
+692 DWMKKQIESH

-708 YDYTDKKFYLANHK
+708 RDYSKNKWYLAGHEDKMGKEN
-722 DQIGEK
+722 I
-728 LLPYLFKVIQEFLTN
+728 LPYLFKVIQDYLIK
-743 N
+743 

>member
-1 MLFYIVII
+1 MA
-9 MKGLSMSKKN
+9 KKV

-53 VPVVQAHKALPK
+53 IPVVQAHKALPK
-65 KTPLLSDS
+65 KTPLLRDS
-73 DTIFEM
+73 DVIFEM
-79 TLSDGSVYK
+79 TLSDGSIYK

-97 DSSINEKA
+97 DNSINEKA

-143 KKFALDSVE
+143 KTFALDSVE
-152 QIKEK
+152 KVREK
-157 VTKEI
+157 ITKEI

-195 KTKQQAIDYKVA
+195 KTKQEAIDYKVA
-207 EKMRND
+207 QKMKDD

-231 KDGFITAN
+231 KAGYITAN
-239 ADIFYTYKGKKIE
+239 SDVFYTYKGKKIQ
-252 IAKKGEKIPLP
+252 IAKKGDKIPLP
-263 FAKQNEN
+263 FAKENQNY
-270 FVLPPED
+270 VLPPED
-277 SPELANNKKDLYKV
+277 SPELSSNKKDTYKV
-291 HMFTTKSFIFE
+291 HMFTTKSFDFGL
-302 QKGIDRFIEAWAKL
+302 KSIDRFIEAWAKL

-330 DKDRR
+330 DKDRT

-349 SFSSYESKNAG
+349 SFSAYRSSQTG
-360 KTVVDMGIN
+360 KTLVDMGIN
-369 RLATFKGIS
+369 RLAHFKGIS
-378 SALKNLDGVLKP
+378 SALQNLDGVLKP
-390 EDIRDA
+390 EDIREA

-418 EGFKNI
+418 EGFKSI
-424 EDRVSSSDPST
+424 EDRASNSDPST

-445 NKTGDDKIFKAE
+445 KATSEDKIFKPE
-457 EKNNLFQELRDKLVE
+457 VKDNLFNTLREKLLE

-479 ELYNFLKNA
+479 ELYNFLKNSA
-488 SNYGEV
+488 NYGEV

-502 KFSEYN
+502 KFAEYN

-534 RDVFK
+534 RDTFK
-539 FNTSSITN
+539 FDTSSITDPRL
-547 ATEKNYLDGQISS
+547 KKYLDGQISS
-560 VIKVG
+560 IIKVG
-565 DNYVYATSSGMTIQ
+565 NNYVYATSSGITIQ
-579 NIFHLNNVNIIKSLI
+579 NIFHLDKVDVIKSLI
-594 RRDLSIKSKANYTNE
+594 RRDLAIKSKANYTSE

-624 ITSDFQLNDLL
+624 ITSEFQLNDLL

-659 FNDQTINDILQYQKT
+659 FDDKTISDLIDYHKT
-674 LASLAKSKLI
+674 LAGLAKSKLI
-684 DGKSKQIK
+684 DNKSKQIK
-692 EWIKKQINGH
+692 DWMKKQIESH

-708 YDYTDKKFYLANHK
+708 RDFSKNKWYLASHEDKMGKEN
-722 DQIGEK
+722 I
-728 LLPYLFKVIQEFLTN
+728 LPYLFKVIQDYLIK
-743 N
+743 

>member
-1 MLFYIVII
+1 MA
-9 MKGLSMSKKN
+9 KKV

-53 VPVVQAHKALPK
+53 IPVVQAHKALPK
-65 KTPLLSDS
+65 KTPLLRDS
-73 DTIFEM
+73 DVIFEM
-79 TLSDGSVYK
+79 TLSDGSIYK

-97 DSSINEKA
+97 DNSINEKA

-143 KKFALDSVE
+143 KTFALDSVE
-152 QIKEK
+152 KVREK
-157 VTKEI
+157 ITKEI

-195 KTKQQAIDYKVA
+195 KTKQEAIDYKVA
-207 EKMRND
+207 QKMKDD

-231 KDGFITAN
+231 KAGYITAN
-239 ADIFYTYKGKKIE
+239 SDVFYTYKGKKIQ
-252 IAKKGEKIPLP
+252 IAKKGDKIPLP
-263 FAKQNEN
+263 FAKENQNY
-270 FVLPPED
+270 VLPPED
-277 SPELANNKKDLYKV
+277 SPELSSNKKDTYKV
-291 HMFTTKSFIFE
+291 HMFTTKSFDFGY
-302 QKGIDRFIEAWAKL
+302 KSIDRFIDAWAKL

-330 DKDRR
+330 DKDRT

-349 SFSSYESKNAG
+349 SFSAYRSSQTG
-360 KTVVDMGIN
+360 KTLVNMGIN
-369 RLATFKGIS
+369 RLAHFKGIS
-378 SALKNLDGVLKP
+378 SALQNLDGVLKP
-390 EDIRDA
+390 EDIREA

-418 EGFKNI
+418 EGFKSI
-424 EDRVSSSDPST
+424 EDRASNSDPST

-445 NKTGDDKIFKAE
+445 KATNEDKIFKPE
-457 EKNNLFQELRDKLVE
+457 IKNDLFNTLREKLLE

-479 ELYNFLKNA
+479 ELYNFLKNSA
-488 SNYGEV
+488 NYGEV

-502 KFSEYN
+502 KFAEYN

-534 RDVFK
+534 RDTFK
-539 FNTSSITN
+539 FDTSSITDPRL
-547 ATEKNYLDGQISS
+547 KKYLDGQISS
-560 VIKVG
+560 IIKVG
-565 DNYVYATSSGMTIQ
+565 NNYVYATSSGITIQ
-579 NIFHLNNVNIIKSLI
+579 NIFHLDKVDVIKSLI
-594 RRDLSIKSKANYTNE
+594 RRDLAIKSKANYTSE

-624 ITSDFQLNDLL
+624 ITSEFQLNDLL

-659 FNDQTINDILQYQKT
+659 FDDKTISDLIDYHKT
-674 LASLAKSKLI
+674 LAGLAKSKLI
-684 DGKSKQIK
+684 DNKSKQIK
-692 EWIKKQINGH
+692 DWMKKQIESH

-708 YDYTDKKFYLANHK
+708 RDFSKNKWYLAGHEDKMGKEN
-722 DQIGEK
+722 I
-728 LLPYLFKVIQEFLTN
+728 LPYLFKVIQDYLIK
-743 N
+743 

>member
-1 MLFYIVII
+1 MA
-9 MKGLSMSKKN
+9 KKV

-53 VPVVQAHKALPK
+53 IPVVQAHKALPK
-65 KTPLLSDS
+65 KTPLLRDS
-73 DTIFEM
+73 DVIFEM
-79 TLSDGSVYK
+79 TLSDGSIYK

-97 DSSINEKA
+97 DNSINEKA

-143 KKFALDSVE
+143 KTFALDSVE
-152 QIKEK
+152 KVREK
-157 VTKEI
+157 ITKEI

-195 KTKQQAIDYKVA
+195 KTKQEAIDYKVA
-207 EKMRND
+207 QKMKDD

-231 KDGFITAN
+231 KAGYITAN
-239 ADIFYTYKGKKIE
+239 SDVFYTYKGKKIQ
-252 IAKKGEKIPLP
+252 IAKKGDKIPLP
-263 FAKQNEN
+263 FAKENQNY
-270 FVLPPED
+270 VLPPED
-277 SPELANNKKDLYKV
+277 SPELSSNKKDTYKV
-291 HMFTTKSFIFE
+291 HMFTTKSFDFGL
-302 QKGIDRFIEAWAKL
+302 KSIDRFIEAWAKL

-330 DKDRR
+330 DKDRT

-349 SFSSYESKNAG
+349 SFSAYRSSQTG
-360 KTVVDMGIN
+360 KTLVDMGIN
-369 RLATFKGIS
+369 RLAHFKGIS
-378 SALKNLDGVLKP
+378 SALQNLDGVLKP
-390 EDIRDA
+390 EDIREA

-418 EGFKNI
+418 EGFKSI
-424 EDRVSSSDPST
+424 EDRASNSDPST

-445 NKTGDDKIFKAE
+445 KATNEDKIFKPE
-457 EKNNLFQELRDKLVE
+457 VKDNLFNTLREKLLE

-479 ELYNFLKNA
+479 ELYNFLKNSA
-488 SNYGEV
+488 NYGEI

-502 KFSEYN
+502 KFAEYN

-534 RDVFK
+534 RDTFK
-539 FNTSSITN
+539 FDTSSITDP
-547 ATEKNYLDGQISS
+547 KLKKYLDGQISS
-560 VIKVG
+560 IIKVG
-565 DNYVYATSSGMTIQ
+565 NNYVYATSSGITIQ
-579 NIFHLNNVNIIKSLI
+579 NIFHLDKVDVIKSLI
-594 RRDLSIKSKANYTNE
+594 RRDLAIKSKANYTSE

-624 ITSDFQLNDLL
+624 ITSEFQLNDLL

-659 FNDQTINDILQYQKT
+659 FDDKTISDLIDYHKT
-674 LASLAKSKLI
+674 LAGLAKSKLI
-684 DGKSKQIK
+684 DNKSKQIK
-692 EWIKKQINGH
+692 DWMKKQIESH

-708 YDYTDKKFYLANHK
+708 RDFGKNKWYLANHEDK
-722 DQIGEK
+722 MGKENI
-728 LLPYLFKVIQEFLTN
+728 LPYLFKVIQDYLIK
-743 N
+743 

>member
-1 MLFYIVII
+1 MA
-9 MKGLSMSKKN
+9 KKV

-53 VPVVQAHKALPK
+53 IPVVQAHKALPK
-65 KTPLLSDS
+65 KTPLLRDS
-73 DTIFEM
+73 DVIFEM
-79 TLSDGSVYK
+79 TLSDGSIYK

-97 DSSINEKA
+97 DNSINEKA

-143 KKFALDSVE
+143 KTFALDSVE
-152 QIKEK
+152 KVREK
-157 VTKEI
+157 ITKEI

-195 KTKQQAIDYKVA
+195 KTKQEAIDYKVA
-207 EKMRND
+207 QKMKDD

-219 FEINQDFTYNEL
+219 FELNQDFTYNEL
-231 KDGFITAN
+231 KAGYITAN
-239 ADIFYTYKGKKIE
+239 SDVFYTYKGKKIQ
-252 IAKKGEKIPLP
+252 IAKKGDKIPLP
-263 FAKQNEN
+263 FAKEGQNY
-270 FVLPPED
+270 VLPPED
-277 SPELANNKKDLYKV
+277 SPELSSNKKDTYKV
-291 HMFTTKSFIFE
+291 HMFTTKSFDFGY
-302 QKGIDRFIEAWAKL
+302 KSIDRFIDAWAKL

-330 DKDRR
+330 DKDRT

-349 SFSSYESKNAG
+349 SFSAYRSSQAG
-360 KTVVDMGIN
+360 KTLVDMGIN
-369 RLATFKGIS
+369 RLAHFKGIS
-378 SALKNLDGVLKP
+378 SALQNLDGVLKP
-390 EDIRDA
+390 EDIREA

-418 EGFKNI
+418 EGFKSI
-424 EDRVSSSDPST
+424 EDRASNSDPST

-445 NKTGDDKIFKAE
+445 KATNKDKIFKPE
-457 EKNNLFQELRDKLVE
+457 VKNNLFETLREKLLE

-479 ELYNFLKNA
+479 ELYNFLKNSA
-488 SNYGEV
+488 NYGEV

-502 KFSEYN
+502 KFAEYN

-534 RDVFK
+534 RDTFK
-539 FNTSSITN
+539 FDTSSITDP
-547 ATEKNYLDGQISS
+547 ELKKYLDGQISS
-560 VIKVG
+560 IIKVG
-565 DNYVYATSSGMTIQ
+565 NNYVYATSSGITIQ
-579 NIFHLNNVNIIKSLI
+579 NIFHLDKVDVIKSLI
-594 RRDLSIKSKANYTNE
+594 RRDLAIKSKANYTSE

-624 ITSDFQLNDLL
+624 ITSEFQLNDLL

-659 FNDQTINDILQYQKT
+659 FDDKTISDLIDYHKT
-674 LASLAKSKLI
+674 LAGLAKSKLI
-684 DGKSKQIK
+684 DNKSKQIK
-692 EWIKKQINGH
+692 DWMKKQIESH

-708 YDYTDKKFYLANHK
+708 RDFSKNKWYLAGHEDKMGKEN
-722 DQIGEK
+722 I
-728 LLPYLFKVIQEFLTN
+728 LPYLFKVIQDYLIK
-743 N
+743 

>member
-1 MLFYIVII
+1 MA
-9 MKGLSMSKKN
+9 KKV

-53 VPVVQAHKALPK
+53 IPVVQAHKALPK
-65 KTPLLSDS
+65 KTPLLRDS
-73 DTIFEM
+73 DVIFEM
-79 TLSDGSVYK
+79 TLSDGSIYK

-97 DSSINEKA
+97 DNSINEKA

-143 KKFALDSVE
+143 KTFALDSVE
-152 QIKEK
+152 KVREK
-157 VTKEI
+157 ITKEI

-195 KTKQQAIDYKVA
+195 KTKQEAIDYKVA
-207 EKMRND
+207 QKMKDD

-231 KDGFITAN
+231 KAGYITAN
-239 ADIFYTYKGKKIE
+239 SDVFYTYKGKKIQ
-252 IAKKGEKIPLP
+252 IAKKGDKIPLP
-263 FAKQNEN
+263 FAKENQNY
-270 FVLPPED
+270 VLPPED
-277 SPELANNKKDLYKV
+277 SPELSSNKKDTYKV
-291 HMFTTKSFIFE
+291 HMFTTKSFDFGL
-302 QKGIDRFIEAWAKL
+302 KSIDRFIEAWAKL

-330 DKDRR
+330 DKDRT

-349 SFSSYESKNAG
+349 SFSAYRSSQTG
-360 KTVVDMGIN
+360 KTLVDMGIN
-369 RLATFKGIS
+369 RLAHFKGIS
-378 SALKNLDGVLKP
+378 SALQNLDGVLKP
-390 EDIRDA
+390 EDIREA

-418 EGFKNI
+418 EGFKSI
-424 EDRVSSSDPST
+424 EDRASNSDPST

-445 NKTGDDKIFKAE
+445 KATSEDKIFKPE
-457 EKNNLFQELRDKLVE
+457 VKDNLFNTLREKLLE

-479 ELYNFLKNA
+479 ELYNFLKNS

-502 KFSEYN
+502 KFAEYN

-534 RDVFK
+534 RDTFK
-539 FNTSSITN
+539 FDTSSITDPRLR
-547 ATEKNYLDGQISS
+547 KYLDGQISS
-560 VIKVG
+560 IIKVG
-565 DNYVYATSSGMTIQ
+565 NNYVYATSSGITIQ
-579 NIFHLNNVNIIKSLI
+579 NIFHLDKVDVIKSLI
-594 RRDLSIKSKANYTNE
+594 RRDLAIKSKANYTSE

-624 ITSDFQLNDLL
+624 ITSEFQLNDLL

-659 FNDQTINDILQYQKT
+659 FDDKTISDLIDYHKT
-674 LASLAKSKLI
+674 LAGLAKSKLI
-684 DGKSKQIK
+684 DNKSKQIK
-692 EWIKKQINGH
+692 DWMKKQIESH

-708 YDYTDKKFYLANHK
+708 RDYSKNKWYLAGHEDKMGKEN
-722 DQIGEK
+722 I
-728 LLPYLFKVIQEFLTN
+728 LPYLFKVIQDYLIK
-743 N
+743 

>member
-1 MLFYIVII
+1 MA
-9 MKGLSMSKKN
+9 KKV

-53 VPVVQAHKALPK
+53 IPVVQAHKALPK
-65 KTPLLSDS
+65 KTPLLRDS
-73 DTIFEM
+73 DVIFEM
-79 TLSDGSVYK
+79 TLSDGSIYK

-97 DSSINEKA
+97 DNSINEKA

-143 KKFALDSVE
+143 KTFALDSVE
-152 QIKEK
+152 KVREK
-157 VTKEI
+157 ITKEI

-195 KTKQQAIDYKVA
+195 KTKQEAIDYKVA
-207 EKMRND
+207 QKMKDD

-231 KDGFITAN
+231 KAGYITAN
-239 ADIFYTYKGKKIE
+239 SDVFYTYKGKKIQ
-252 IAKKGEKIPLP
+252 IAKKGDKIPLP
-263 FAKQNEN
+263 FAKEGQNY
-270 FVLPPED
+270 VLPPED
-277 SPELANNKKDLYKV
+277 SPELSSNKKDTYKV
-291 HMFTTKSFIFE
+291 HMFTTKSFDFGY
-302 QKGIDRFIEAWAKL
+302 KSIDRFIEAWAKL

-330 DKDRR
+330 DKDRT

-349 SFSSYESKNAG
+349 SFSAYRSSQTG
-360 KTVVDMGIN
+360 KTLVDMGIN
-369 RLATFKGIS
+369 RLAHFKGIS
-378 SALKNLDGVLKP
+378 SALQNLNGVLKP
-390 EDIRDA
+390 EDIREA

-418 EGFKNI
+418 EGFKSI
-424 EDRVSSSDPST
+424 EDRASNSDPST

-445 NKTGDDKIFKAE
+445 KATSEDKIFKPE
-457 EKNNLFQELRDKLVE
+457 VKDNLFNTLREKLLE

-479 ELYNFLKNA
+479 ELYNFLKNSA
-488 SNYGEV
+488 NYGEV

-502 KFSEYN
+502 KFAEYN

-534 RDVFK
+534 RDTFK
-539 FNTSSITN
+539 FDTSSITDSRL
-547 ATEKNYLDGQISS
+547 KKYLDGQISS
-560 VIKVG
+560 IIKVG
-565 DNYVYATSSGMTIQ
+565 NNYVYATSSGITIQ
-579 NIFHLNNVNIIKSLI
+579 NIFHLDKVDVIKSLI
-594 RRDLSIKSKANYTNE
+594 RRDLAIKSKANYTSE

-624 ITSDFQLNDLL
+624 ITSEFQLNDLL

-659 FNDQTINDILQYQKT
+659 FDDKTISDLIDYHKT
-674 LASLAKSKLI
+674 LAGLAKSKLI
-684 DGKSKQIK
+684 DNKSKQIK
-692 EWIKKQINGH
+692 DWMKKQIESH

-708 YDYTDKKFYLANHK
+708 RDYSKNKWYLAGHEDKMGKEN
-722 DQIGEK
+722 I
-728 LLPYLFKVIQEFLTN
+728 LPYLFKVIQDYLIK
-743 N
+743 

>member
-1 MLFYIVII
+1 MA
-9 MKGLSMSKKN
+9 KKV

-53 VPVVQAHKALPK
+53 IPVVQAHKALPK
-65 KTPLLSDS
+65 KTPLLRDS
-73 DTIFEM
+73 DVIFEM
-79 TLSDGSVYK
+79 TLSDGSIYK

-97 DSSINEKA
+97 DNSINEKA

-143 KKFALDSVE
+143 KTFALDSVE
-152 QIKEK
+152 KVREK
-157 VTKEI
+157 ITKEI

-195 KTKQQAIDYKVA
+195 KTKQEAIDYKVA
-207 EKMRND
+207 QKMKDD

-231 KDGFITAN
+231 KAGYITAN
-239 ADIFYTYKGKKIE
+239 SDVFYTYKGKKIQ
-252 IAKKGEKIPLP
+252 IAKKGDKIPLP
-263 FAKQNEN
+263 FAKENQNY
-270 FVLPPED
+270 VLPPED
-277 SPELANNKKDLYKV
+277 SPELSSNKKDTYKV
-291 HMFTTKSFIFE
+291 HMFTTKSFDFGL
-302 QKGIDRFIEAWAKL
+302 KSIDRFIEAWAKL

-330 DKDRR
+330 DKDRT

-349 SFSSYESKNAG
+349 SFSAYRSSQTG
-360 KTVVDMGIN
+360 KTLVDMGIN
-369 RLATFKGIS
+369 RLAHFKGIS
-378 SALKNLDGVLKP
+378 SALQNLDGVLKP
-390 EDIRDA
+390 EDIREA

-418 EGFKNI
+418 EGFKSI
-424 EDRVSSSDPST
+424 EDRASNSDPST

-445 NKTGDDKIFKAE
+445 KATSEDKIFKPE
-457 EKNNLFQELRDKLVE
+457 VKDNLFNTLREKLLE

-479 ELYNFLKNA
+479 ELYNFLKNS

-502 KFSEYN
+502 KFAEYN

-534 RDVFK
+534 RDTFK
-539 FNTSSITN
+539 FDTSSITDPRL
-547 ATEKNYLDGQISS
+547 KKYLDGQISS
-560 VIKVG
+560 IIKVG
-565 DNYVYATSSGMTIQ
+565 NNYVYATSSGITIQ
-579 NIFHLNNVNIIKSLI
+579 NIFHLDKVDVIKSLI
-594 RRDLSIKSKANYTNE
+594 RRDLAIKSKANYTSE

-624 ITSDFQLNDLL
+624 ITSEFQLNDLL

-659 FNDQTINDILQYQKT
+659 FDDKTISDLIDYHKT
-674 LASLAKSKLI
+674 LAGLAKSKLI
-684 DGKSKQIK
+684 DNKSKQIK
-692 EWIKKQINGH
+692 DWMKKQIESH

-708 YDYTDKKFYLANHK
+708 RDYSKNKWYLAGHEDKMGKGN
-722 DQIGEK
+722 I
-728 LLPYLFKVIQEFLTN
+728 LPYLFKVIQDYLIK
-743 N
+743 

>member
-1 MLFYIVII
+1 MA
-9 MKGLSMSKKN
+9 KKV

-53 VPVVQAHKALPK
+53 IPVVQAHKALPK
-65 KTPLLSDS
+65 KTPLLRDS
-73 DTIFEM
+73 DVIFEM
-79 TLSDGSVYK
+79 TLSDGSIYK

-97 DSSINEKA
+97 DNSINEKA

-143 KKFALDSVE
+143 KTFALDSVE
-152 QIKEK
+152 KVREK
-157 VTKEI
+157 ITKEI

-195 KTKQQAIDYKVA
+195 KTKQEAIDYKVA
-207 EKMRND
+207 QKMKYD

-231 KDGFITAN
+231 KAGYITAN
-239 ADIFYTYKGKKIE
+239 SDVFYTYKGKKIQ
-252 IAKKGEKIPLP
+252 IAKKGDKIPLP
-263 FAKQNEN
+263 FAKENQNY
-270 FVLPPED
+270 VLPPED
-277 SPELANNKKDLYKV
+277 SPELSSNKKDTYKV
-291 HMFTTKSFIFE
+291 HMFTTKSFDFGL
-302 QKGIDRFIEAWAKL
+302 KSIDRFIEAWAKL

-330 DKDRR
+330 DKDRT

-349 SFSSYESKNAG
+349 SFSAYRSSQTG
-360 KTVVDMGIN
+360 KTLVDMGIN
-369 RLATFKGIS
+369 RLAHFKGIS
-378 SALKNLDGVLKP
+378 SALQNLDGVLKP
-390 EDIRDA
+390 EDIREA

-418 EGFKNI
+418 EGFKSI
-424 EDRVSSSDPST
+424 EDRASNSDPST

-445 NKTGDDKIFKAE
+445 KATSEDKIFKPE
-457 EKNNLFQELRDKLVE
+457 VKDNLFNTLREKLLE

-479 ELYNFLKNA
+479 ELYNFLKNS

-502 KFSEYN
+502 KFAEYN

-534 RDVFK
+534 RDTFK
-539 FNTSSITN
+539 FDTSSITDPRL
-547 ATEKNYLDGQISS
+547 KKYLDGQISS
-560 VIKVG
+560 IIKVG
-565 DNYVYATSSGMTIQ
+565 NNYVYATSSGITIQ
-579 NIFHLNNVNIIKSLI
+579 NIFHLDKVDVIKSLI
-594 RRDLSIKSKANYTNE
+594 RRDLAIKSKANYTSE

-624 ITSDFQLNDLL
+624 ITSEFQLNDLL

-659 FNDQTINDILQYQKT
+659 FDGKTISDLIDYHKT
-674 LASLAKSKLI
+674 LAGLAKSKLI
-684 DGKSKQIK
+684 DNKSKQIK
-692 EWIKKQINGH
+692 DWMKKQIESH

-708 YDYTDKKFYLANHK
+708 RDFSKNKWYLAGHEDKMGKEN
-722 DQIGEK
+722 I
-728 LLPYLFKVIQEFLTN
+728 LPYLFKVIQDYLIK
-743 N
+743 

>member
-1 MLFYIVII
+1 MA
-9 MKGLSMSKKN
+9 KKV

-53 VPVVQAHKALPK
+53 IPVVQAHKALPK
-65 KTPLLSDS
+65 KTPLLRDS
-73 DTIFEM
+73 DVIFEM
-79 TLSDGSVYK
+79 TLSDGSIYK

-97 DSSINEKA
+97 DNSINEKA

-143 KKFALDSVE
+143 KTFALDSVE
-152 QIKEK
+152 KVREK
-157 VTKEI
+157 ITKEI

-195 KTKQQAIDYKVA
+195 KTKQEAIDYKVA
-207 EKMRND
+207 QKMKDD

-231 KDGFITAN
+231 KAGYITAN
-239 ADIFYTYKGKKIE
+239 SDVFYTYKGKKIQ
-252 IAKKGEKIPLP
+252 IAKKGDKIPLP
-263 FAKQNEN
+263 FAKENQNY
-270 FVLPPED
+270 VLPPED
-277 SPELANNKKDLYKV
+277 SPELSSNKKDTYKV
-291 HMFTTKSFIFE
+291 HMFTTKSFDFGL
-302 QKGIDRFIEAWAKL
+302 KSIDRFIEAWAKL

-330 DKDRR
+330 DKDRT

-349 SFSSYESKNAG
+349 SFSAYRSSQTG
-360 KTVVDMGIN
+360 KTLVDMGIN
-369 RLATFKGIS
+369 RLAHFKGIS
-378 SALKNLDGVLKP
+378 SALQNLDGVLKP
-390 EDIRDA
+390 EDIREA

-418 EGFKNI
+418 EGFKSI
-424 EDRVSSSDPST
+424 EDRASNSDPST

-445 NKTGDDKIFKAE
+445 KATSKDKIFKPE
-457 EKNNLFQELRDKLVE
+457 VKDNLFNTLREKLLE

-479 ELYNFLKNA
+479 ELYNFLKNS

-502 KFSEYN
+502 KFAEYN

-534 RDVFK
+534 RDTFK
-539 FNTSSITN
+539 FDTSSITDPRL
-547 ATEKNYLDGQISS
+547 KKYLDGQISS
-560 VIKVG
+560 IIKVG
-565 DNYVYATSSGMTIQ
+565 NNYVYATSSGITIQ
-579 NIFHLNNVNIIKSLI
+579 NIFHLDKVDVIKSLI
-594 RRDLSIKSKANYTNE
+594 RRDLAIKSKANYTSE

-624 ITSDFQLNDLL
+624 ITSEFQLNDLL

-659 FNDQTINDILQYQKT
+659 FDDKTISDLIDYHKT
-674 LASLAKSKLI
+674 LAGLAKSKLI
-684 DGKSKQIK
+684 DNKSKQIK
-692 EWIKKQINGH
+692 DWMKKQIESH

-708 YDYTDKKFYLANHK
+708 RDYSKNKWYLAGHEDKMGKEN
-722 DQIGEK
+722 I
-728 LLPYLFKVIQEFLTN
+728 LPYLFKVIQDYLIK
-743 N
+743 

>member
-1 MLFYIVII
+1 MA
-9 MKGLSMSKKN
+9 KKV

-53 VPVVQAHKALPK
+53 IPVVQAHKALPK
-65 KTPLLSDS
+65 KTPLLRDS
-73 DTIFEM
+73 DVIFEM
-79 TLSDGSVYK
+79 TLSDGSIYK

-97 DSSINEKA
+97 DNSINEKA

-143 KKFALDSVE
+143 KTFALDSVE
-152 QIKEK
+152 KVREK
-157 VTKEI
+157 ITKEI

-195 KTKQQAIDYKVA
+195 KTKQEAIDYKVA
-207 EKMRND
+207 QKMKDD

-231 KDGFITAN
+231 KAGYITAN
-239 ADIFYTYKGKKIE
+239 SDVFYTYKGKKIQ
-252 IAKKGEKIPLP
+252 IAKKGDKIPLP
-263 FAKQNEN
+263 FAKENQNY
-270 FVLPPED
+270 VLPPED
-277 SPELANNKKDLYKV
+277 SPELSSNKKDTYKV
-291 HMFTTKSFIFE
+291 HMFTTKSFDFGL
-302 QKGIDRFIEAWAKL
+302 KSIDRFIEAWAKL

-330 DKDRR
+330 DKDRT

-349 SFSSYESKNAG
+349 SFSAYRSSQTG
-360 KTVVDMGIN
+360 KTLIDMGIN
-369 RLATFKGIS
+369 RLAHFKGIS
-378 SALKNLDGVLKP
+378 SALQNLDGVLKP
-390 EDIRDA
+390 EDIREA

-418 EGFKNI
+418 EGFKSI
-424 EDRVSSSDPST
+424 EDRASNSDPST

-445 NKTGDDKIFKAE
+445 KATNEDKIFKPE
-457 EKNNLFQELRDKLVE
+457 VKDNLFNTLREKLLE

-479 ELYNFLKNA
+479 ELYNFLKNPA
-488 SNYGEV
+488 NYGEV

-502 KFSEYN
+502 KFAEYN

-534 RDVFK
+534 RDTFK
-539 FNTSSITN
+539 FDTSSITDPRL
-547 ATEKNYLDGQISS
+547 KKYLDGQISS
-560 VIKVG
+560 IIKVG
-565 DNYVYATSSGMTIQ
+565 NNYVYATSSGITIQ
-579 NIFHLNNVNIIKSLI
+579 NIFHLDKVDVIKSLI
-594 RRDLSIKSKANYTNE
+594 RRDLAIKSKANYTSE

-624 ITSDFQLNDLL
+624 ITSEFQLNDLL

-659 FNDQTINDILQYQKT
+659 FDDKTISDLIDYHKT
-674 LASLAKSKLI
+674 LAGLAKSKLI
-684 DGKSKQIK
+684 DNKSKQIK
-692 EWIKKQINGH
+692 DWMKKQIESH

-708 YDYTDKKFYLANHK
+708 RDYSKNKWYLAGHEDKMGKEN
-722 DQIGEK
+722 I
-728 LLPYLFKVIQEFLTN
+728 LPYLFKVIQDYLIK
-743 N
+743 

>member
-1 MLFYIVII
+1 MA
-9 MKGLSMSKKN
+9 KKV

-53 VPVVQAHKALPK
+53 IPVVQAHKALPK
-65 KTPLLSDS
+65 KTPLLRDS
-73 DTIFEM
+73 DVIFEM
-79 TLSDGSVYK
+79 TLSDGSIYK

-97 DSSINEKA
+97 DNSINEKA

-143 KKFALDSVE
+143 KTFALDSVE
-152 QIKEK
+152 KVREK
-157 VTKEI
+157 ITKEI

-195 KTKQQAIDYKVA
+195 KTKQEAIDYKVA
-207 EKMRND
+207 QKMKDD

-231 KDGFITAN
+231 KAGYITAN
-239 ADIFYTYKGKKIE
+239 SDVFYTYKGKKIQ
-252 IAKKGEKIPLP
+252 IAKKGDKIPLP
-263 FAKQNEN
+263 FAKENQNY
-270 FVLPPED
+270 VLPPED
-277 SPELANNKKDLYKV
+277 SPELSSNKKDTYKV
-291 HMFTTKSFIFE
+291 HMFTTKSFDFGL
-302 QKGIDRFIEAWAKL
+302 KSIDRFIEAWAKL

-330 DKDRR
+330 DKDRT

-349 SFSSYESKNAG
+349 SFSAYRSSQTG
-360 KTVVDMGIN
+360 KTLVDMGIN
-369 RLATFKGIS
+369 RLAHFKGIS
-378 SALKNLDGVLKP
+378 SALQNLDGVLKP
-390 EDIRDA
+390 EDIREA

-418 EGFKNI
+418 EGFKSI
-424 EDRVSSSDPST
+424 EDRASNSDPST

-445 NKTGDDKIFKAE
+445 KATSEDKIFKPE
-457 EKNNLFQELRDKLVE
+457 VKDNLFNTLREKLLE

-479 ELYNFLKNA
+479 ELYNFLKNS

-502 KFSEYN
+502 KFAEYN

-534 RDVFK
+534 RDTFK
-539 FNTSSITN
+539 FDTSSITDPRL
-547 ATEKNYLDGQISS
+547 KKYLDGQISS
-560 VIKVG
+560 IIKVG
-565 DNYVYATSSGMTIQ
+565 NNYVYATSSGITIQ
-579 NIFHLNNVNIIKSLI
+579 NIFHLDKVDVIKSLI
-594 RRDLSIKSKANYTNE
+594 RRDLAIKSKANYTSE

-624 ITSDFQLNDLL
+624 ITSEFQLNDLL

-659 FNDQTINDILQYQKT
+659 FDDKTISDLIDYHKT
-674 LASLAKSKLI
+674 LAGLAKSKLI
-684 DGKSKQIK
+684 DNKSKQIK
-692 EWIKKQINGH
+692 DWMKKQIESH

-708 YDYTDKKFYLANHK
+708 RDYSKNKWYLAGHEDKMGKEN
-722 DQIGEK
+722 I
-728 LLPYLFKVIQEFLTN
+728 LPYLFKVIQDYLIK
-743 N
+743 

>member
-1 MLFYIVII
+1 MA
-9 MKGLSMSKKN
+9 KKV

-53 VPVVQAHKALPK
+53 IPVVQAHKALPK
-65 KTPLLSDS
+65 KTPLLRDS
-73 DTIFEM
+73 DVIFEM
-79 TLSDGSVYK
+79 TLSDGSIYK

-97 DSSINEKA
+97 DNSINEKA

-143 KKFALDSVE
+143 KTFALDSVE
-152 QIKEK
+152 KVREK
-157 VTKEI
+157 ITKEI

-195 KTKQQAIDYKVA
+195 KTKQEAIDYKVA
-207 EKMRND
+207 QKMKDD

-231 KDGFITAN
+231 KAGYITAN
-239 ADIFYTYKGKKIE
+239 SDVFYTYKGKKIQ
-252 IAKKGEKIPLP
+252 IAKKGDKIPLP
-263 FAKQNEN
+263 FAKENQNY
-270 FVLPPED
+270 VLPPED
-277 SPELANNKKDLYKV
+277 SPELSSNKKDTYKV
-291 HMFTTKSFIFE
+291 HMFTTKSFDFGL
-302 QKGIDRFIEAWAKL
+302 KSIDRFIEAWAKL

-330 DKDRR
+330 DKDRT

-349 SFSSYESKNAG
+349 SFSAYRSSQTG
-360 KTVVDMGIN
+360 KTLVDMGIN
-369 RLATFKGIS
+369 RLAHFKGIS
-378 SALKNLDGVLKP
+378 SALQNLDGVLKP
-390 EDIRDA
+390 EDIREA

-418 EGFKNI
+418 EGFKSI
-424 EDRVSSSDPST
+424 EDRASNSDPST

-445 NKTGDDKIFKAE
+445 KATSEDKIFKPE
-457 EKNNLFQELRDKLVE
+457 VKDNLFNILREKLLE

-479 ELYNFLKNA
+479 ELYNFLKNS

-502 KFSEYN
+502 KFAEYN

-534 RDVFK
+534 RDTFK
-539 FNTSSITN
+539 FDTSSITDPRL
-547 ATEKNYLDGQISS
+547 KKYLDGQISS
-560 VIKVG
+560 IIKVG
-565 DNYVYATSSGMTIQ
+565 NNYVYATSSGITIQ
-579 NIFHLNNVNIIKSLI
+579 NIFHLDKVDVIKSLI
-594 RRDLSIKSKANYTNE
+594 RRDLAIKSKANYTSE

-624 ITSDFQLNDLL
+624 ITSEFQLNDLL

-659 FNDQTINDILQYQKT
+659 FDGKTISDLIDYHKT
-674 LASLAKSKLI
+674 LAGLAKSKLI
-684 DGKSKQIK
+684 DNKSKQIK
-692 EWIKKQINGH
+692 DWMKKQIESH

-708 YDYTDKKFYLANHK
+708 RDFSKNKWYLAGHEDKMGKEN
-722 DQIGEK
+722 I
-728 LLPYLFKVIQEFLTN
+728 LPYLFKVIQDYLIK
-743 N
+743 

>member
-1 MLFYIVII
+1 MA
-9 MKGLSMSKKN
+9 KKV

-53 VPVVQAHKALPK
+53 IPVVQAHKALPK
-65 KTPLLSDS
+65 KTPLLRDS
-73 DTIFEM
+73 DVIFEM
-79 TLSDGSVYK
+79 TLSDGSIYK

-97 DSSINEKA
+97 DNSINEKA

-143 KKFALDSVE
+143 KTFALDSVE
-152 QIKEK
+152 KVREK
-157 VTKEI
+157 ITKEI

-195 KTKQQAIDYKVA
+195 KTKQEAIDYKVA
-207 EKMRND
+207 QKMKDD

-231 KDGFITAN
+231 KAGYITAN
-239 ADIFYTYKGKKIE
+239 SDVFYTYKGKKIQ
-252 IAKKGEKIPLP
+252 IAKKGDKIPLP
-263 FAKQNEN
+263 FAKENQNY
-270 FVLPPED
+270 VLPPED
-277 SPELANNKKDLYKV
+277 SPELSSNKKDTYKV
-291 HMFTTKSFIFE
+291 HMFTTKSFDFGY
-302 QKGIDRFIEAWAKL
+302 KSIDRFIEAWAKL

-330 DKDRR
+330 DKDRT

-349 SFSSYESKNAG
+349 SFSAYRSSQTG
-360 KTVVDMGIN
+360 KTLVDMGIN
-369 RLATFKGIS
+369 RLAHFKGIS
-378 SALKNLDGVLKP
+378 SALQNLDGVLKP
-390 EDIRDA
+390 EDIREA

-418 EGFKNI
+418 EGFKSI
-424 EDRVSSSDPST
+424 EDRASNSDPST

-445 NKTGDDKIFKAE
+445 KATSEDKIFKPE
-457 EKNNLFQELRDKLVE
+457 VKDNLFNTLREKLLE

-479 ELYNFLKNA
+479 ELYNFLKNSA
-488 SNYGEV
+488 NYGEV

-502 KFSEYN
+502 KFAEYN

-534 RDVFK
+534 RDTFK
-539 FNTSSITN
+539 FDTSSITDPRL
-547 ATEKNYLDGQISS
+547 KKYLDGQISS
-560 VIKVG
+560 IIKVG
-565 DNYVYATSSGMTIQ
+565 NNYVYATSSGITIQ
-579 NIFHLNNVNIIKSLI
+579 NIFHLDKVDVIKSLI
-594 RRDLSIKSKANYTNE
+594 RRDLAIKSKANYTSE

-624 ITSDFQLNDLL
+624 ITSEFQLNDLL

-659 FNDQTINDILQYQKT
+659 FDDKTISDLIDYHKT
-674 LASLAKSKLI
+674 LAGLAKSKLI
-684 DGKSKQIK
+684 DNKSKQIK
-692 EWIKKQINGH
+692 DWMKKQIESH

-708 YDYTDKKFYLANHK
+708 RDYSKNKWYLAGHEDKMGKEN
-722 DQIGEK
+722 I
-728 LLPYLFKVIQEFLTN
+728 LPYLFKVIQDYLIK
-743 N
+743 

>member
-1 MLFYIVII
+1 MA
-9 MKGLSMSKKN
+9 KKV

-53 VPVVQAHKALPK
+53 IPVVQAHKALPK
-65 KTPLLSDS
+65 KTPLLRDS
-73 DTIFEM
+73 DVIFEM
-79 TLSDGSVYK
+79 TLSDGSIYK

-97 DSSINEKA
+97 DNSINEKA

-143 KKFALDSVE
+143 KTFALDSVE
-152 QIKEK
+152 KVREK
-157 VTKEI
+157 ITKEI

-195 KTKQQAIDYKVA
+195 KTKQEAIDYKVA
-207 EKMRND
+207 QKMKDD

-231 KDGFITAN
+231 KAGYITAN
-239 ADIFYTYKGKKIE
+239 SDVFYTYKGKKIQ
-252 IAKKGEKIPLP
+252 IAKKGDKIPLP
-263 FAKQNEN
+263 FAKENQNY
-270 FVLPPED
+270 VLPPED
-277 SPELANNKKDLYKV
+277 SPELSSNKKDTYKV
-291 HMFTTKSFIFE
+291 HMFTTKSFDFGL
-302 QKGIDRFIEAWAKL
+302 KSIDRFIEAWAKL

-330 DKDRR
+330 DKDRT

-349 SFSSYESKNAG
+349 SFSAYRSSQTG
-360 KTVVDMGIN
+360 KTLVDMGIN
-369 RLATFKGIS
+369 RLAHFKGIS
-378 SALKNLDGVLKP
+378 SALQNLDGVLKP
-390 EDIRDA
+390 EDIREA

-418 EGFKNI
+418 EGFKSI
-424 EDRVSSSDPST
+424 EDRASNSDPST

-445 NKTGDDKIFKAE
+445 KATNEDKIFKPE
-457 EKNNLFQELRDKLVE
+457 VKDNLFNTLREKLLE

-479 ELYNFLKNA
+479 ELYNFLKNSA
-488 SNYGEV
+488 NYGEV

-502 KFSEYN
+502 KFAEYN

-534 RDVFK
+534 RDTFK
-539 FNTSSITN
+539 FDTSSITDPRL
-547 ATEKNYLDGQISS
+547 KKYLDGQISS
-560 VIKVG
+560 IIKVG
-565 DNYVYATSSGMTIQ
+565 NNYVYATSSGITIQ
-579 NIFHLNNVNIIKSLI
+579 NIFHLDKVDVIKSLI
-594 RRDLSIKSKANYTNE
+594 RRDLAIKSKANYTSE

-624 ITSDFQLNDLL
+624 ITSEFQLNDLL

-659 FNDQTINDILQYQKT
+659 FDDKTISDLIDYHKT
-674 LASLAKSKLI
+674 LAGLAKSKLI
-684 DGKSKQIK
+684 DNKSKQIK
-692 EWIKKQINGH
+692 DWMKKQIESH

-708 YDYTDKKFYLANHK
+708 RDFTKNKWYLAGHEDKMGKEN
-722 DQIGEK
+722 I
-728 LLPYLFKVIQEFLTN
+728 LPYLFKVIQDYLIK
-743 N
+743 

>member
-1 MLFYIVII
+1 MA
-9 MKGLSMSKKN
+9 KKV

-53 VPVVQAHKALPK
+53 IPVVQAHKALPK
-65 KTPLLSDS
+65 KTPLLRDS
-73 DTIFEM
+73 DVIFEM
-79 TLSDGSVYK
+79 TLSDGSIYK

-97 DSSINEKA
+97 DNSINEKA

-143 KKFALDSVE
+143 KTFALDSVE
-152 QIKEK
+152 KVREK
-157 VTKEI
+157 ITKEI

-195 KTKQQAIDYKVA
+195 KTKQEAIDYKVA
-207 EKMRND
+207 QKMKDD

-231 KDGFITAN
+231 KAGYITAN
-239 ADIFYTYKGKKIE
+239 SDVFYTYKGKKIQ
-252 IAKKGEKIPLP
+252 IAKKGDKIPLP
-263 FAKQNEN
+263 FAKENQNY
-270 FVLPPED
+270 VLPPED
-277 SPELANNKKDLYKV
+277 SPELSSNKKDTYKV
-291 HMFTTKSFIFE
+291 HMFTTKSFDFGL
-302 QKGIDRFIEAWAKL
+302 KSIDRFIEAWAKL

-330 DKDRR
+330 DKDRT

-349 SFSSYESKNAG
+349 SFSAYRSSQTG
-360 KTVVDMGIN
+360 KTLVDMGIN
-369 RLATFKGIS
+369 RLAHFKGIS
-378 SALKNLDGVLKP
+378 SALQNLDGVLKP
-390 EDIRDA
+390 EDIREA

-418 EGFKNI
+418 EGFKSI
-424 EDRVSSSDPST
+424 EDRASNSDPST

-445 NKTGDDKIFKAE
+445 KATSEDKIFKPE
-457 EKNNLFQELRDKLVE
+457 VKDNLFNTLREKLLE

-479 ELYNFLKNA
+479 ELYNFLKNSA
-488 SNYGEV
+488 NYGEV

-502 KFSEYN
+502 KFAEYN

-534 RDVFK
+534 RDTFK
-539 FNTSSITN
+539 FDTSSITDPRL
-547 ATEKNYLDGQISS
+547 KKYLDGQISS
-560 VIKVG
+560 IIKVG
-565 DNYVYATSSGMTIQ
+565 NNYVYATSSGITIQ
-579 NIFHLNNVNIIKSLI
+579 NIFHLDKVDVIKSLI
-594 RRDLSIKSKANYTNE
+594 RRDLAIKSKANYTSE

-624 ITSDFQLNDLL
+624 ITSEFQLNDLL

-659 FNDQTINDILQYQKT
+659 FDDKTISDLIDYHKT
-674 LASLAKSKLI
+674 LAGLAKSKLI
-684 DGKSKQIK
+684 DNKSKQIK
-692 EWIKKQINGH
+692 DWMKKQIESH

-708 YDYTDKKFYLANHK
+708 RDYSKNKWYLAGHEDKMGKEN
-722 DQIGEK
+722 I
-728 LLPYLFKVIQEFLTN
+728 LPYLFKVIKDYLIK
-743 N
+743 

>member
-1 MLFYIVII
+1 MA
-9 MKGLSMSKKN
+9 KKV

-53 VPVVQAHKALPK
+53 IPVVQAHKALPK
-65 KTPLLSDS
+65 KTPLLRDS
-73 DTIFEM
+73 DVIFEM
-79 TLSDGSVYK
+79 TLSDGSIYK

-97 DSSINEKA
+97 DNSINEKA

-143 KKFALDSVE
+143 KTFALDSVE
-152 QIKEK
+152 KVREK
-157 VTKEI
+157 ITKEI

-195 KTKQQAIDYKVA
+195 KTKQEAIDYKVA
-207 EKMRND
+207 QKMKDD

-231 KDGFITAN
+231 KAGYITAN
-239 ADIFYTYKGKKIE
+239 SDVFYTYKGKKIQ
-252 IAKKGEKIPLP
+252 IAKKGDKIPLP
-263 FAKQNEN
+263 FAKENQNY
-270 FVLPPED
+270 VLPPED
-277 SPELANNKKDLYKV
+277 SPELSSNKKDTYKV
-291 HMFTTKSFIFE
+291 HMFTTKSFDFGL
-302 QKGIDRFIEAWAKL
+302 KSIDRFIEAWAKL

-330 DKDRR
+330 DKDRT

-349 SFSSYESKNAG
+349 SFSAYRSSQTG
-360 KTVVDMGIN
+360 KTLVDMGIN
-369 RLATFKGIS
+369 RLAHFKGIS
-378 SALKNLDGVLKP
+378 SALQNLDGVLKP
-390 EDIRDA
+390 EDIREA

-418 EGFKNI
+418 EGFKSI
-424 EDRVSSSDPST
+424 EDRASNSDPST

-445 NKTGDDKIFKAE
+445 KATSEDKIFKPE
-457 EKNNLFQELRDKLVE
+457 VKDNLFNTLREKLLE

-479 ELYNFLKNA
+479 ELYNFLKNS

-502 KFSEYN
+502 KFAEYN

-534 RDVFK
+534 RDTFK
-539 FNTSSITN
+539 FDTSSITDPRL
-547 ATEKNYLDGQISS
+547 KKYLDGQISS
-560 VIKVG
+560 IIKVG
-565 DNYVYATSSGMTIQ
+565 NNYVYATSSGITIQ
-579 NIFHLNNVNIIKSLI
+579 NIFHLDKVDVIKSLI
-594 RRDLSIKSKANYTNE
+594 RRDLAIKSKANYTSE

-624 ITSDFQLNDLL
+624 ITSEFQLNDLL

-659 FNDQTINDILQYQKT
+659 FDGKTISDLIDYHKT
-674 LASLAKSKLI
+674 LAGLAKSKLI
-684 DGKSKQIK
+684 DNKSKQIK
-692 EWIKKQINGH
+692 DWMKKQIESH

-708 YDYTDKKFYLANHK
+708 RDFSKNKWYLAGHEDKMGKEN
-722 DQIGEK
+722 I
-728 LLPYLFKVIQEFLTN
+728 LPYLFKVIQDYLIK
-743 N
+743 

>member
-1 MLFYIVII
+1 MA
-9 MKGLSMSKKN
+9 KKV

-53 VPVVQAHKALPK
+53 IPVVQAHKALPK
-65 KTPLLSDS
+65 KTPLLRDS
-73 DTIFEM
+73 DVIFEM
-79 TLSDGSVYK
+79 TLSDGSIYK

-97 DSSINEKA
+97 DNSINEKA

-143 KKFALDSVE
+143 KTFALDSVE
-152 QIKEK
+152 KVREK
-157 VTKEI
+157 ITKEI

-195 KTKQQAIDYKVA
+195 KTKQEAIDYKVA
-207 EKMRND
+207 QKMKDD

-231 KDGFITAN
+231 KAGYITAN
-239 ADIFYTYKGKKIE
+239 SDVFYTYKGKKIQ
-252 IAKKGEKIPLP
+252 IAKKGDKIPLP
-263 FAKQNEN
+263 FAKENQNY
-270 FVLPPED
+270 VLPPED
-277 SPELANNKKDLYKV
+277 SPELSSNKKDTYKV
-291 HMFTTKSFIFE
+291 HMFTTKSFDFGL
-302 QKGIDRFIEAWAKL
+302 KSIDRFIEAWAKL

-330 DKDRR
+330 DKDRT

-349 SFSSYESKNAG
+349 SFSAYRSSQTG
-360 KTVVDMGIN
+360 KTLVDMGIN
-369 RLATFKGIS
+369 RLAHFKGIS
-378 SALKNLDGVLKP
+378 SALQNLDGVLKP
-390 EDIRDA
+390 ENIREA

-418 EGFKNI
+418 EGFKSI
-424 EDRVSSSDPST
+424 EDRASNSDPST

-445 NKTGDDKIFKAE
+445 KATSEDKIFKPE
-457 EKNNLFQELRDKLVE
+457 VKDNLFNTLREKLLE

-479 ELYNFLKNA
+479 ELYNFLKNSA
-488 SNYGEV
+488 NYGEV

-502 KFSEYN
+502 KFAEYN

-534 RDVFK
+534 RDTFK
-539 FNTSSITN
+539 FDTSSITDPRL
-547 ATEKNYLDGQISS
+547 KKYLDGQISS
-560 VIKVG
+560 IIKVG
-565 DNYVYATSSGMTIQ
+565 NNYVYATSSGITIQ
-579 NIFHLNNVNIIKSLI
+579 NIFHLDKVDVIKSLI
-594 RRDLSIKSKANYTNE
+594 RRDLAIKSKANYTSE

-624 ITSDFQLNDLL
+624 ITSEFQLNDLL

-659 FNDQTINDILQYQKT
+659 FDDKTISDLIDYHKT
-674 LASLAKSKLI
+674 LAGLAKSKLI
-684 DGKSKQIK
+684 DNKSKQIK
-692 EWIKKQINGH
+692 DWMKKQIESH

-708 YDYTDKKFYLANHK
+708 RDYSKNKWYLAGHEDKMGKEN
-722 DQIGEK
+722 I
-728 LLPYLFKVIQEFLTN
+728 LPYLFKVIQDYLIK
-743 N
+743 

>member
-1 MLFYIVII
+1 MA
-9 MKGLSMSKKN
+9 KKV

-53 VPVVQAHKALPK
+53 IPVVQAHKALPK
-65 KTPLLSDS
+65 KTPLLRDS
-73 DTIFEM
+73 DVIFEM
-79 TLSDGSVYK
+79 TLSDGSIYK

-97 DSSINEKA
+97 DNSINEKA

-143 KKFALDSVE
+143 KTFALDSVE
-152 QIKEK
+152 KVREK
-157 VTKEI
+157 ITKEI

-195 KTKQQAIDYKVA
+195 KTKQEAIDYKVA
-207 EKMRND
+207 QKMKDD

-231 KDGFITAN
+231 KAGYITAN
-239 ADIFYTYKGKKIE
+239 SDVFYTYKGKKIQ
-252 IAKKGEKIPLP
+252 IAKKGDKIPLP
-263 FAKQNEN
+263 FAKENQNY
-270 FVLPPED
+270 VLPPED
-277 SPELANNKKDLYKV
+277 SPELSSNKKDTYKV
-291 HMFTTKSFIFE
+291 HMFTTKSFDFGY
-302 QKGIDRFIEAWAKL
+302 KSIDRFIEAWAKL

-330 DKDRR
+330 DKDRT

-349 SFSSYESKNAG
+349 SFSAYRSSQTG
-360 KTVVDMGIN
+360 KTLVDMGIN
-369 RLATFKGIS
+369 RLAHFKGIS
-378 SALKNLDGVLKP
+378 SALQNLDGVLKP
-390 EDIRDA
+390 EDIREA

-418 EGFKNI
+418 EGFKSI
-424 EDRVSSSDPST
+424 EDRASNSDPST

-445 NKTGDDKIFKAE
+445 KATSEDKIFKPE
-457 EKNNLFQELRDKLVE
+457 VKDNLFNTLREKLLE

-479 ELYNFLKNA
+479 ELYNFLKN
-488 SNYGEV
+488 STNYGEV

-502 KFSEYN
+502 KFAEYN

-534 RDVFK
+534 RDTFK
-539 FNTSSITN
+539 FDTSSITDPRL
-547 ATEKNYLDGQISS
+547 KKYLDGQISS
-560 VIKVG
+560 IIKVG
-565 DNYVYATSSGMTIQ
+565 NNYVYATSSGITIQ
-579 NIFHLNNVNIIKSLI
+579 NIFHLDKVDVIKSLI
-594 RRDLSIKSKANYTNE
+594 RRDLAIKSKANYTSE

-624 ITSDFQLNDLL
+624 ITSEFQLNDLL

-659 FNDQTINDILQYQKT
+659 FNDKTISDLIDYHKT
-674 LASLAKSKLI
+674 LAGLAKSKLI
-684 DGKSKQIK
+684 DNKSKQIK
-692 EWIKKQINGH
+692 DWMKKQIESH

-708 YDYTDKKFYLANHK
+708 RDFDKNKWYLAGHEDEMGKEN
-722 DQIGEK
+722 I
-728 LLPYLFKVIQEFLTN
+728 LPYLFKVIQDYLIK
-743 N
+743 

>member
-1 MLFYIVII
+1 MA
-9 MKGLSMSKKN
+9 KKV

-53 VPVVQAHKALPK
+53 IPVVQAHKALPK
-65 KTPLLSDS
+65 KTPLLRDS
-73 DTIFEM
+73 DVIFEM
-79 TLSDGSVYK
+79 TLSDGSIYK

-97 DSSINEKA
+97 DNSINEKA

-143 KKFALDSVE
+143 KTFALDSVE
-152 QIKEK
+152 KVREK
-157 VTKEI
+157 ITKEI

-195 KTKQQAIDYKVA
+195 KTKQEAIDYKVA
-207 EKMRND
+207 QKMKDD

-231 KDGFITAN
+231 KAGYITAN
-239 ADIFYTYKGKKIE
+239 SDVFYTYKGKKIQ
-252 IAKKGEKIPLP
+252 IAKKGDKIPLP
-263 FAKQNEN
+263 FAKEGQNY
-270 FVLPPED
+270 VLPPED
-277 SPELANNKKDLYKV
+277 SPELSSNKKDTYKV
-291 HMFTTKSFIFE
+291 HMFTTKSFDFGY
-302 QKGIDRFIEAWAKL
+302 KSIDRFIEAWAKL

-330 DKDRR
+330 DKDRT

-349 SFSSYESKNAG
+349 SFSAYRSSQTG
-360 KTVVDMGIN
+360 KTLVDMGIN
-369 RLATFKGIS
+369 RLAHFKGIS
-378 SALKNLDGVLKP
+378 SALQNLNGVLKP
-390 EDIRDA
+390 EDIREA

-418 EGFKNI
+418 EGFKSI
-424 EDRVSSSDPST
+424 EDRASNSDPST

-445 NKTGDDKIFKAE
+445 KATSEDKIFKPE
-457 EKNNLFQELRDKLVE
+457 VKDNLFNTLREKLLE

-479 ELYNFLKNA
+479 ELYYFLKNSA
-488 SNYGEV
+488 NYGEV

-502 KFSEYN
+502 KFAEYN

-534 RDVFK
+534 RDTFK
-539 FNTSSITN
+539 FDTSSITDSRL
-547 ATEKNYLDGQISS
+547 KKYLDGQISS
-560 VIKVG
+560 IIKVG
-565 DNYVYATSSGMTIQ
+565 NNYVYATSSGITIQ
-579 NIFHLNNVNIIKSLI
+579 NIFHLDKVDVIKSLI
-594 RRDLSIKSKANYTNE
+594 RRDLAIKSKANYTSE

-624 ITSDFQLNDLL
+624 ITSEFQLNDLL

-659 FNDQTINDILQYQKT
+659 FDDKTISDLIDYHKT
-674 LASLAKSKLI
+674 LAGLAKSKLI
-684 DGKSKQIK
+684 DNKSKQIK
-692 EWIKKQINGH
+692 DWMKKQIESH

-708 YDYTDKKFYLANHK
+708 RDYSKNKWYLAGHEDKMGKEN
-722 DQIGEK
+722 I
-728 LLPYLFKVIQEFLTN
+728 LPYLFKVIQDYLIK
-743 N
+743 

>member
-1 MLFYIVII
+1 MA
-9 MKGLSMSKKN
+9 KKV

-53 VPVVQAHKALPK
+53 IPVVQAHKALPK
-65 KTPLLSDS
+65 KTPLLRDS
-73 DTIFEM
+73 DVIFEM
-79 TLSDGSVYK
+79 TLSDGSIYK

-97 DSSINEKA
+97 DNSINEKA

-143 KKFALDSVE
+143 KTFALDSVE
-152 QIKEK
+152 KVREK
-157 VTKEI
+157 ITKEI

-195 KTKQQAIDYKVA
+195 KTKQEAIDYKVA
-207 EKMRND
+207 QKMKDD

-231 KDGFITAN
+231 KAGYITAN
-239 ADIFYTYKGKKIE
+239 SDVFYTYKGKKIQ
-252 IAKKGEKIPLP
+252 IAKKGDKIPLP
-263 FAKQNEN
+263 FAKENQNY
-270 FVLPPED
+270 VLPPED
-277 SPELANNKKDLYKV
+277 SPELSSNKKDTYKV
-291 HMFTTKSFIFE
+291 HMFTTKSFDFGL
-302 QKGIDRFIEAWAKL
+302 KSIDRFIEAWAKL

-330 DKDRR
+330 DKDRT

-349 SFSSYESKNAG
+349 SFSAYRSSQTG
-360 KTVVDMGIN
+360 KTLVDMGIN
-369 RLATFKGIS
+369 RLAHFKGIS
-378 SALKNLDGVLKP
+378 SALQNLDGVLKP
-390 EDIRDA
+390 EDIREA

-418 EGFKNI
+418 EGFKSI
-424 EDRVSSSDPST
+424 EDRASNSDPST

-445 NKTGDDKIFKAE
+445 KATSEDKIFKPE
-457 EKNNLFQELRDKLVE
+457 VKDNLFNTLREKLLE

-479 ELYNFLKNA
+479 ELYNFLKNSA
-488 SNYGEV
+488 NYGEV

-502 KFSEYN
+502 KFAEYN

-534 RDVFK
+534 RDTFK
-539 FNTSSITN
+539 FDTSSITDPRL
-547 ATEKNYLDGQISS
+547 KKYLDGQISS
-560 VIKVG
+560 IIKVG
-565 DNYVYATSSGMTIQ
+565 NNYVYATSSGITIQ
-579 NIFHLNNVNIIKSLI
+579 NIFHLDKVDVIKSLI
-594 RRDLSIKSKANYTNE
+594 RRDLAIKSKANYTSE

-624 ITSDFQLNDLL
+624 ITSEFQLNDLL

-659 FNDQTINDILQYQKT
+659 FDDKTISDLIDYHKT
-674 LASLAKSKLI
+674 LAGLAKSKLI
-684 DGKSKQIK
+684 DNKSKQIK
-692 EWIKKQINGH
+692 DWMKKQIESH

-708 YDYTDKKFYLANHK
+708 RDYSKNKWYLAGHEDKMGKEN
-722 DQIGEK
+722 I
-728 LLPYLFKVIQEFLTN
+728 LPYLFKVIQDYLIK
-743 N
+743 